1 MTNKKFKKAAMAL
14 ALTACV
20 AAAPLTANAESSEN
34 AVDAQVPAAVDHAGT
49 DTAADAPEA
58 EAPEKK
64 SPPLVTI
71 SSETTEAAAP
81 VENQEGDRA
90 EGMLEDRETEDK
102 KITTD
107 VVYDERDITYN
118 EDGTPKTEDAS
129 GKVVQKEEDKT
140 PEEPGESETPK
151 APEEPGESETPKA
164 PTEISSDET
173 ITDIVGDAGKEI
185 GTATKKETT
194 EQETTITPTGPDSE
208 ELVDSTVN
216 EDGSVTNRYETSH
229 TADKTTTN
237 TTTGTVTA
245 DTKEIFVTDGKGV
258 DLKQELGKD
267 YQEKLKWDT
276 VDGTSFNGYTV
287 GSMEEDGDR
296 QTYTLTKHTE
306 DTDLEMTGE
315 DIAKLIEADY
325 TKTENEDGSYT
336 LTKTIKTAAGE
347 QTVYIKVTGNKASK
361 IVDTVLTV
369 DVKKGEHTET
379 GEVKQDEVKLPNAT
393 DSGLTFKDKDGNDID
408 VDLNELLKNEK
419 TETVNENGDKVIT
432 VKDGNKT
439 YEIVYHETN
448 EYTDAQVKDIGA
460 DKLAD
465 LLNSNPANGTFT
477 VKNGKVCKVVNG
489 EACEIS
495 YDDAT
500 KLLKKVQIS
509 VTMTDA
515 DNQLSKDNGTLEDAK
530 LRAKKDALQKAL
542 AEAIYACTGTT
553 VDPSS
558 LSITDEDVSLPEGVD
573 NVVANRDK
581 LKRTYIYT
589 ASDGKQYTFT
599 YKFAYDDTRNNI
611 TGFGDD
617 VMKVGY
623 FTGGIHVKSEEDV
636 EAADGKTD
644 HKRALIESG
653 IFVSGDATAE
663 TNGAY
668 TTITKDSPLY
678 GLGVDFKTAP
688 KNAVAGSI
696 KSDDTGRIIEY
707 QTTDGKTI
715 KLSYES
721 VEVPDSNLPSYAPV
735 DGKTNINSKSF
746 TRVTWEAWDL
756 GEIRNEEQ
764 ADDQWT
770 ISSGKDESGGLTYTI
785 VDKKNNVTYDDLIRV
800 GSNRFT
806 KTVEKD
812 GVKTTYTIT
821 VEPGNLGEDMTLDK
835 LAERYGVDGTAI
847 TVKDGVA
854 SFTRDGKQYQV
865 GYGSQLKIETV
876 LTTEGTVTTD
886 ADQAELLEK
895 IQQMQ
900 KDLQDGEILDVG
912 GYQVTIST
920 SKDEIIEILHKVGE
934 TTDFTRLTRE
944 ELKALLEKE
953 KAEADA
959 AGKSYTGDMDVSHP
973 EYSNKNLY
981 GKPDTGIFATK
992 KKEYLS
998 YDGNYIQH
1006 LELNATTKADLLK
1019 DADGNVSQTDC
1030 VLVDKKLEYSDD
1042 LDKLIDSQG
1051 TSVVNLQDKIGYD
1064 IPMDRYEYA
1073 RTSFSDGDKLNWNV
1087 RNNHP
1092 TASTYYKVTGTVAY
1106 NQYKPED
1113 GKTKFTQEEAEALLK
1128 KLQEEGYADAS
1139 IVAFYS
1145 TEHSHMQTDENA
1157 TYRIYLNKS
1166 KLTSYGYLSYDSNTC
1181 TNAHNWNQPMYGLSN
1196 RVFNPD
1202 AYCGGYDLGLTGFR
1216 QVDDK
1221 TFVAQGKKTITVSRI
1236 LPATTLTNNH
1246 LTITDSAQKADTG
1259 SGVSGRY
1266 NYTTTVSG
1274 SRVNYSAL
1282 GTATHETWKEA
1293 AQQTTERTGEQGDG
1307 TLSYT
1312 YRSTQDASVD
1322 AESAHKEETVVRHG
1336 TADYEYTYTASKDEV
1351 EITTDSRTETTTPE
1365 TPETPDTPVSPEDP
1379 TTPPVQDATPDAPA
1393 ETPVT
1398 PENPA
1403 DSPVQDAT
1411 PDAAPAAAATATRLP
1426 QTGVNWIAA
1435 LAMSL
1440 SGLTLMAA
1448 GAFTSL
1454 FRKSKH

>member
-20 AAAPLTANAESSEN
+20 AATPLAANAETPEN
-34 AVDAQVPAAVDHAGT
+34 AVPVENKERS
-49 DTAADAPEA
+49 EA
-58 EAPEKK
+58 ETPAQQASK
-64 SPPLVTI
+64 SANT
-71 SSETTEAAAP
+71 AP
-81 VENQEGDRA
+81 VENQEHKNA
-90 EGMLEDRETEDK
+90 EGILEDRETEDK

-107 VVYDERDITYN
+107 VEYTDREFTYN
-118 EDGTPKTEDAS
+118 EDGTVKSEESS
-129 GKVVQKEEDKT
+129 GHIVQKEMDKSTEAASGETAGEGKDSEGSAKT
-140 PEEPGESETPK
+140 PEAGETTEEGKGIEAPDADISEPVK
-151 APEEPGESETPKA
+151 
-164 PTEISSDET
+164 
-173 ITDIVGDAGKEI
+173 DAEGKII
-185 GTATKKETT
+185 GTASKEERT
-194 EQETTITPTGPDSE
+194 EQETTITPTSPDSE
-208 ELVDSTVN
+208 KLVDSTVN
-216 EDGSVTNRYETSH
+216 PDGSVTNRYETSH

-287 GSMEEDGDR
+287 GSMEENGDR

-306 DTDLEMTGE
+306 DTDLKMTGE
-315 DIAKLIEADY
+315 DLAKLLEADY
-325 TKTENEDGSYT
+325 TKTENDDGSYT
-336 LTKTIKTAAGE
+336 LTKSIRTSAGE
-347 QTVYIKVTGNKASK
+347 QTVYITVTGNKATRT
-361 IVDTVLTV
+361 VDTTLKV
-369 DVKKGEHTET
+369 DVKKSEHP
-379 GEVKQDEVKLPNAT
+379 GSAEVKQDDVMLPNKT
-393 DSGLTFKDKDGNDID
+393 DKTLAFTDKNSNTFY
-408 VDLNELLKNEK
+408 VDLDALLQKPDK
-419 TETVNENGDKVIT
+419 TESTNAAGDKVIT
-432 VKDGNKT
+432 VKDGSKT
-439 YEIVYHETN
+439 YEIIYHETN
-448 EYTDAQVKDIGA
+448 EYTDAQVKDLSA
-460 DKLAD
+460 DELAG
-465 LLNSNPANGTFT
+465 LLNSNSANGKFI
-477 VKNGKVCKVVNG
+477 VKDGKVCKVVNG

-558 LSITDEDVSLPEGVD
+558 LPITDEDVSLPEGVE
-573 NVVANRDK
+573 NVSANRDK
-581 LKRTYIYT
+581 LKRTYTYT

-599 YKFAYDDTRNNI
+599 YRFAYDDTRNHI

-617 VMKVGY
+617 VKKVGY

-644 HKRALIESG
+644 HKRTLIESG

-663 TNGAY
+663 TSGAY

-688 KNAVAGSI
+688 HNAVTGSI
-696 KSDDTGRIIEY
+696 KYDDAGRIIEY
-707 QTTDGKTI
+707 QTTNGKTI
-715 KLSYES
+715 KLSYET
-721 VEVPDSNLPSYAPV
+721 VELDDSKLPSYAPV
-735 DGKTNINSKSF
+735 DGKTNITTKSF

-756 GEIRNEEQ
+756 GEIHNEEQ

-770 ISSGKDESGGLTYTI
+770 LSSGKDESGSLTYTI
-785 VDKKNNVTYDDLIRV
+785 VDKKNNVTYDDLVRV
-800 GSNRFT
+800 GSNSYT
-806 KTVEKD
+806 KTVTDEN

-821 VEPGNLGEDMTLDK
+821 VEPGNLGEDMALAK
-835 LAERYGVDGTAI
+835 LAERYGVDRTAI

-854 SFTRDGKQYQV
+854 SFTKDGNQYQV
-865 GYGSQLKIETV
+865 SYGSQLKIETV

-895 IQQMQ
+895 IQQLQ

-1092 TASTYYKVTGTVAY
+1092 TASTYYKVSGTVAY
-1106 NQYKPED
+1106 NQYKPAD
-1113 GKTKFTQEEAEALLK
+1113 GTSDLTKEQAEALLK
-1128 KLQEEGYADAS
+1128 QLQAEGYADAS
-1139 IVAFYS
+1139 IVTFYT
-1145 TEHSHMQTDENA
+1145 TEHEHQQTERNA
-1157 TYRIYLNKS
+1157 SYRIYLNKS
-1166 KLTSYGYLSYDSNTC
+1166 ELISYGYLSYDSNTC
-1181 TNAHNWNQPMYGLSN
+1181 TNAHNWNQAMYGLSN
-1196 RVFNPD
+1196 KYFNSD

-1246 LTITDSAQKADTG
+1246 LTITDSAQKSDTG
-1259 SGVSGRY
+1259 HAVSGRY
-1266 NYTTTVSG
+1266 SYTSTISG
-1274 SRVNYSAL
+1274 SGVNYNTI
-1282 GTATHETWKEA
+1282 GTAAHETWKEA

-1365 TPETPDTPVSPEDP
+1365 TPDTPDTPVSPEDP
-1379 TTPPVQDATPDAPA
+1379 TTPSVQDATPDEAETPVNPENPANPPVQDATPDS
-1393 ETPVT
+1393 TV
-1398 PENPA
+1398 
-1403 DSPVQDAT
+1403 
-1411 PDAAPAAAATATRLP
+1411 AALP
-1426 QTGVNWIAA
+1426 KTGVNWFTA
-1435 LAMSL
+1435 LAMAL
-1440 SGLTLMAA
+1440 SGMALTVA

-1454 FRKSKH
+1454 FAKSKH

>member
-20 AAAPLTANAESSEN
+20 AATPLAANAETPEN
-34 AVDAQVPAAVDHAGT
+34 AVPVENKERS
-49 DTAADAPEA
+49 EA
-58 EAPEKK
+58 ETPAQQA
-64 SPPLVTI
+64 
-71 SSETTEAAAP
+71 SESANTAP
-81 VENQEGDRA
+81 VENQEHENA
-90 EGMLEDRETEDK
+90 EGILEDRETEDK

-107 VVYDERDITYN
+107 VEYTDREFTYN
-118 EDGTPKTEDAS
+118 EDGTVKSEESS
-129 GKVVQKEEDKT
+129 GDIVQKEMDKSTEAASGETAGEGKDSEGSAET
-140 PEEPGESETPK
+140 PEAGETTEEGKGIEAPDADISEPVK
-151 APEEPGESETPKA
+151 
-164 PTEISSDET
+164 
-173 ITDIVGDAGKEI
+173 DAEGKII
-185 GTATKKETT
+185 GTASKEERT
-194 EQETTITPTGPDSE
+194 EQETTITPTSPDSE
-208 ELVDSTVN
+208 KLVDSTVN
-216 EDGSVTNRYETSH
+216 PDGSVTNRYETSH

-287 GSMEEDGDR
+287 GSMEEAGDR

-315 DIAKLIEADY
+315 DLAKLLEADY
-325 TKTENEDGSYT
+325 TKTENDDGSYT
-336 LTKTIKTAAGE
+336 LTKSIRTSAGE
-347 QTVYIKVTGNKASK
+347 QTVYITVTGNKATRT
-361 IVDTVLTV
+361 VDTTLKV
-369 DVKKGEHTET
+369 DVKKSEHT
-379 GEVKQDEVKLPNAT
+379 GSAEVKQDDVMLPNKT
-393 DSGLTFKDKDGNDID
+393 DKTLAFTDKNSNTFH
-408 VDLNELLKNEK
+408 VDLDELLQKPDK
-419 TETVNENGDKVIT
+419 TESTNAAGDKVIT
-432 VKDGNKT
+432 VKDGSKT
-439 YEIVYHETN
+439 YEIIYHETN
-448 EYTDAQVKDIGA
+448 EYTDAQVKDLSA
-460 DKLAD
+460 DELAG
-465 LLNSNPANGTFT
+465 LLNSNSANGEFIA
-477 VKNGKVCKVVNG
+477 KDGKVCKVVNG

-495 YDDAT
+495 YNDAT

-558 LSITDEDVSLPEGVD
+558 LPITDEDVSLPEGVD
-573 NVVANRDK
+573 NVSANKDK
-581 LKRTYIYT
+581 LKRTYTYT

-653 IFVSGDATAE
+653 IFVSGNATTDA
-663 TNGAY
+663 NGAY

-696 KSDDTGRIIEY
+696 KYDDTGRIIEY

-756 GEIRNEEQ
+756 GEIRNKEQ

-800 GSNRFT
+800 GSNSYT
-806 KTVEKD
+806 KTVTDEN
-812 GVKTTYTIT
+812 GVKTTYTVT
-821 VEPGNLGEDMTLDK
+821 VEPGSLSESRALTE
-835 LAERYGVDGTAI
+835 LAERYGVDAAAI

-1092 TASTYYKVTGTVAY
+1092 TASTYYKVSGTVAY
-1106 NQYKPED
+1106 NQYKPAD
-1113 GKTKFTQEEAEALLK
+1113 GTSDLTKEQAEALLK
-1128 KLQEEGYADAS
+1128 QLQAEGYADAS
-1139 IVAFYS
+1139 IVTFYT
-1145 TEHSHMQTDENA
+1145 TEHEHQQTERNA
-1157 TYRIYLNKS
+1157 SYRIYLNKS
-1166 KLTSYGYLSYDSNTC
+1166 ELISYGYLSYDSNTC
-1181 TNAHNWNQPMYGLSN
+1181 TNAHNWNQAMYGLSN
-1196 RVFNPD
+1196 KYFNPD

-1216 QVDDK
+1216 QVEDG

-1351 EITTDSRTETTTPE
+1351 EITTDSRTEAT
-1365 TPETPDTPVSPEDP
+1365 TPETPDTPDTPVGPEDP
-1379 TTPPVQDATPDAPA
+1379 TTPSVQDATPDDAETPVNPENPTNPPVQDATPDS
-1393 ETPVT
+1393 TV
-1398 PENPA
+1398 
-1403 DSPVQDAT
+1403 
-1411 PDAAPAAAATATRLP
+1411 AALP
-1426 QTGVNWIAA
+1426 KTGVNWFTA
-1435 LAMSL
+1435 LAMAL
-1440 SGLTLMAA
+1440 SGMALMAA

-1454 FRKSKH
+1454 FAKSKH

>member
-20 AAAPLTANAESSEN
+20 AATPLAANAETPEN
-34 AVDAQVPAAVDHAGT
+34 AVPVENKERS
-49 DTAADAPEA
+49 EA
-58 EAPEKK
+58 ETPAQQA
-64 SPPLVTI
+64 
-71 SSETTEAAAP
+71 SESANTAP
-81 VENQEGDRA
+81 VENQEHENA
-90 EGMLEDRETEDK
+90 EGILEDRETEDK

-107 VVYDERDITYN
+107 VEYTDREFTYN
-118 EDGTPKTEDAS
+118 EDGTVKSEESS
-129 GKVVQKEEDKT
+129 GDIVQKEMDKSTEAASGETAGEGKDSEGSAET
-140 PEEPGESETPK
+140 PEAGETTEEGKGIEAPDADISEPVK
-151 APEEPGESETPKA
+151 
-164 PTEISSDET
+164 
-173 ITDIVGDAGKEI
+173 DAEGKII
-185 GTATKKETT
+185 GTASKEERT
-194 EQETTITPTGPDSE
+194 EQETTITPTSPDSE
-208 ELVDSTVN
+208 KLVDSTVN
-216 EDGSVTNRYETSH
+216 PDGSVTNRYETSH

-287 GSMEEDGDR
+287 GSMEEAGDR

-315 DIAKLIEADY
+315 DLAKLLEADY
-325 TKTENEDGSYT
+325 TKTENDDGSYT
-336 LTKTIKTAAGE
+336 LTKSIRTSAGE
-347 QTVYIKVTGNKASK
+347 QTVYITVTGNKATRT
-361 IVDTVLTV
+361 VDTTLKV
-369 DVKKGEHTET
+369 DVKKSEHT
-379 GEVKQDEVKLPNAT
+379 GSAEVKQDDVMLPNKT
-393 DSGLTFKDKDGNDID
+393 DKTLAFTDKNSNTFH
-408 VDLNELLKNEK
+408 VDLDELLQKPDK
-419 TETVNENGDKVIT
+419 TESTNAAGDKVIT
-432 VKDGNKT
+432 VKDGSKT
-439 YEIVYHETN
+439 YEIIYHETN
-448 EYTDAQVKDIGA
+448 EYTDAQVKDLSA
-460 DKLAD
+460 DELAG
-465 LLNSNPANGTFT
+465 LLNSNSANGEFIA
-477 VKNGKVCKVVNG
+477 KDGKVCKVVNG
-489 EACEIS
+489 ETCEIS
-495 YDDAT
+495 YNDAT

-558 LSITDEDVSLPEGVD
+558 LPITDEDVSLPEGVD
-573 NVVANRDK
+573 NVSANKDK
-581 LKRTYIYT
+581 LKRTYTYT

-653 IFVSGDATAE
+653 IFVSGDATTDA
-663 TNGAY
+663 NGAY

-696 KSDDTGRIIEY
+696 KYDDTGRIIEY
-707 QTTDGKTI
+707 QTTNGKTI

-756 GEIRNEEQ
+756 GEIHNEEQ

-770 ISSGKDESGGLTYTI
+770 LSSDKDESGSLTYTI
-785 VDKKNNVTYDDLIRV
+785 VDKKNNVTYDDLVRV
-800 GSNRFT
+800 GSNSYT
-806 KTVEKD
+806 KTVTDEN

-821 VEPGNLGEDMTLDK
+821 VEPGNLGEDMALAK
-835 LAERYGVDGTAI
+835 LAERYGVDRTAI

-854 SFTRDGKQYQV
+854 SFTKDGKQYQV

-886 ADQAELLEK
+886 ADQVELLEK

-1092 TASTYYKVTGTVAY
+1092 TASTYYKVSGTVAY
-1106 NQYKPED
+1106 NQYKPAD
-1113 GKTKFTQEEAEALLK
+1113 GTSDLTKEQAEALLK
-1128 KLQEEGYADAS
+1128 QLQAEGYADAS
-1139 IVAFYS
+1139 IVTFYT
-1145 TEHSHMQTDENA
+1145 TEHEHQQTERNA
-1157 TYRIYLNKS
+1157 SYRIYLNKS
-1166 KLTSYGYLSYDSNTC
+1166 ELISYGYLSYDSNTC
-1181 TNAHNWNQPMYGLSN
+1181 TNAHNWNQAMYGLSN
-1196 RVFNPD
+1196 KYFNPD

-1216 QVDDK
+1216 QVEDG

-1322 AESAHKEETVVRHG
+1322 AESAHKEETIVRHG

-1365 TPETPDTPVSPEDP
+1365 TPDTPDTPDTPVSPEDP
-1379 TTPPVQDATPDAPA
+1379 TTPPVQDATPDEV
-1393 ETPVT
+1393 ETPVN
-1398 PENPA
+1398 PENP
-1403 DSPVQDAT
+1403 SNPPVQDAT
-1411 PDAAPAAAATATRLP
+1411 PDSTVAALP
-1426 QTGVNWIAA
+1426 KTGVNWFTA
-1435 LAMSL
+1435 LAMAL
-1440 SGLTLMAA
+1440 SGMALTVA

-1454 FRKSKH
+1454 FAKSKH

>member
-20 AAAPLTANAESSEN
+20 AATPLAANAETPEN
-34 AVDAQVPAAVDHAGT
+34 AVPVENKERS
-49 DTAADAPEA
+49 EA
-58 EAPEKK
+58 ETPAQQA
-64 SPPLVTI
+64 
-71 SSETTEAAAP
+71 SESANTAP
-81 VENQEGDRA
+81 VENQEHENA
-90 EGMLEDRETEDK
+90 EGILEDRETEDK

-107 VVYDERDITYN
+107 VEYTDREFTYN
-118 EDGTPKTEDAS
+118 EDGTVKSEESS
-129 GKVVQKEEDKT
+129 GDIVQKEMDKST
-140 PEEPGESETPK
+140 EAASGETTEEGKGIEAPDADISEPVK
-151 APEEPGESETPKA
+151 
-164 PTEISSDET
+164 
-173 ITDIVGDAGKEI
+173 DAEGKII
-185 GTATKKETT
+185 GTASKEERT
-194 EQETTITPTGPDSE
+194 EQETTITPTSPDSE
-208 ELVDSTVN
+208 KLVDSTVN
-216 EDGSVTNRYETSH
+216 PDGSVTNRYETSH

-245 DTKEIFVTDGKGV
+245 DTKEIFVTDGKEV
-258 DLKQELGKD
+258 DLKQELGED

-296 QTYTLTKHTE
+296 QTYTLTKHTK

-315 DIAKLIEADY
+315 DLAKLLEADY
-325 TKTENEDGSYT
+325 TKTENDDGSYT
-336 LTKTIKTAAGE
+336 LTKSIRTSAGE
-347 QTVYIKVTGNKASK
+347 QTVYITVTGNKATRT
-361 IVDTVLTV
+361 VDTTLKV
-369 DVKKGEHTET
+369 DVKKSEHSGTAD
-379 GEVKQDEVKLPNAT
+379 VKQDDVTLPNKT
-393 DSGLTFKDKDGNDID
+393 DKTLTFTDKDNNTFS
-408 VDLNELLKNEK
+408 VDLDELLQKQDK
-419 TETVNENGDKVIT
+419 TESTNATGDKVIT
-432 VKDGNKT
+432 VKDGSKT
-439 YEIVYHETN
+439 YEIVYHETS
-448 EYTDAQVKDIGA
+448 EYADAQVKDMSA
-460 DKLAD
+460 DELAK
-465 LLNSNPANGTFT
+465 LLNSNPGNGTFT
-477 VKNGKVCKVVNG
+477 VKDGKVCKVVNG

-495 YDDAT
+495 YNDASQ
-500 KLLKKVQIS
+500 LLKKVQIS

-515 DNQLSKDNGTLEDAK
+515 DNQLSKDNGTLEDAE
-530 LRAKKDALQKAL
+530 LRAKKAALQKAL
-542 AEAIYACTGTT
+542 ADAIEACTGTK
-553 VDPSS
+553 VDPAS
-558 LSITDEDVSLPEGVD
+558 LTLTDEDVSFPKE
-573 NVVANRDK
+573 NISANKDV
-581 LKRTYIYT
+581 LNRTYVYT
-589 ASDGKQYTFT
+589 ASDGKKYTFT
-599 YKFAYDDTRNNI
+599 YNFVYNDKPSSVSGAGYK
-611 TGFGDD
+611 GA
-617 VMKVGY
+617 GY
-623 FTGGIHVKSEEDV
+623 FMDGIHVGTEEIVAD
-636 EAADGKTD
+636 ADGKTD
-644 HKRALIESG
+644 HKSTLIESG
-653 IFVSGDATAE
+653 VFVSGNATTDA
-663 TNGAY
+663 NGAY

-696 KSDDTGRIIEY
+696 KYDDTGRIIEY

-756 GEIRNEEQ
+756 GEIHNEEQ

-770 ISSGKDESGGLTYTI
+770 LSSSKDESGSLTYTI
-785 VDKKNNVTYDDLIRV
+785 VDKKNNVTYDNLVRV
-800 GSNRFT
+800 GSNSYT
-806 KTVEKD
+806 KTVTDEN
-812 GVKTTYTIT
+812 GVKTTYTVT
-821 VEPGNLGEDMTLDK
+821 VEPGSLSESRALTE

-854 SFTRDGKQYQV
+854 SFTKDGKQYQV
-865 GYGSQLKIETV
+865 SYGSQLKIETV

-900 KDLQDGEILDVG
+900 NDLQDGEILDVG

-920 SKDEIIEILHKVGE
+920 SKEEIIEILHKVGE

-953 KAEADA
+953 KSEADA

-1006 LELNATTKADLLK
+1006 LELNATTKADLLR

-1092 TASTYYKVTGTVAY
+1092 TASTYYKVSGTVAY
-1106 NQYKPED
+1106 NQYKLED
-1113 GKTKFTQEEAEALLK
+1113 STSELTKEQAEALLK
-1128 KLQEEGYADAS
+1128 KLQAEGYADAS
-1139 IVAFYS
+1139 IVTFYT
-1145 TEHSHMQTDENA
+1145 TEHEHQQTSANA
-1157 TYRIYLNKS
+1157 SYRIYLNKS
-1166 KLTSYGYLSYDSNTC
+1166 ELVSYGYLSYDSNTC
-1181 TNAHNWNQPMYGLSN
+1181 VNAHNWNQEMYGLKN
-1196 RVFNPD
+1196 KVFNPD

-1365 TPETPDTPVSPEDP
+1365 TPDTPDTPASPEGP
-1379 TTPPVQDATPDAPA
+1379 TTPPVQDATPDDA

-1403 DSPVQDAT
+1403 NPSVQDAT
-1411 PDAAPAAAATATRLP
+1411 PDTVAALP
-1426 QTGVNWIAA
+1426 KTGVNWTAA
-1435 LAMSL
+1435 LAMAL
-1440 SGLTLMAA
+1440 SGMALTVA

-1454 FRKSKH
+1454 FAKSKH

>member
-20 AAAPLTANAESSEN
+20 AATPLAANAETPEN
-34 AVDAQVPAAVDHAGT
+34 AVPVENKERS
-49 DTAADAPEA
+49 EA
-58 EAPEKK
+58 ETPAQQA
-64 SPPLVTI
+64 
-71 SSETTEAAAP
+71 SESANTAP
-81 VENQEGDRA
+81 VENQEHENA
-90 EGMLEDRETEDK
+90 EGILEDRETEDK

-107 VVYDERDITYN
+107 VEYTDREFTYN
-118 EDGTPKTEDAS
+118 EDGTVKSEESS
-129 GKVVQKEEDKT
+129 GAIVQKEMDKSTEAASGETAGEGKDSEGSAET
-140 PEEPGESETPK
+140 PEAGETTEEGKGIK
-151 APEEPGESETPKA
+151 APDADISEPVK
-164 PTEISSDET
+164 
-173 ITDIVGDAGKEI
+173 DAEGKII
-185 GTATKKETT
+185 GTASKEERT
-194 EQETTITPTGPDSE
+194 EQETTITPTSPDSE
-208 ELVDSTVN
+208 KLVDSTVN
-216 EDGSVTNRYETSH
+216 PDGSVTNRYETSH

-245 DTKEIFVTDGKGV
+245 DTKEIFVTDGKEV

-267 YQEKLKWDT
+267 YREKLKWDT

-315 DIAKLIEADY
+315 DLAKLLEADY
-325 TKTENEDGSYT
+325 TKTENDDGSYT
-336 LTKTIKTAAGE
+336 LTKSIRTSAGE
-347 QTVYIKVTGNKASK
+347 QTVYITVTGNKATRT
-361 IVDTVLTV
+361 VDTTLKV
-369 DVKKGEHTET
+369 DVKKSEHSGTAD
-379 GEVKQDEVKLPNAT
+379 VKQDDVTLPNKT
-393 DSGLTFKDKDGNDID
+393 DKTLTFTDKDNNTFS
-408 VDLNELLKNEK
+408 VDLDELLQKQDK
-419 TETVNENGDKVIT
+419 TESTNAAGDKVIT
-432 VKDGNKT
+432 VKDGSKT
-439 YEIVYHETN
+439 YEIVYHETS
-448 EYTDAQVKDIGA
+448 EYADAQVKDLSA
-460 DKLAD
+460 DELAG
-465 LLNSNPANGTFT
+465 LLNSNSANGEFI
-477 VKNGKVCKVVNG
+477 VKDGKVCKVVNG

-500 KLLKKVQIS
+500 QLLKKVQIS

-515 DNQLSKDNGTLEDAK
+515 DNQLSKDNGTLEDAE
-530 LRAKKDALQKAL
+530 LRAKKAALQKAL
-542 AEAIYACTGTT
+542 AEAIEACTGTK
-553 VDPSS
+553 VDPAS
-558 LSITDEDVSLPEGVD
+558 LTLTDEDVSFPKE
-573 NVVANRDK
+573 NISANKDV
-581 LKRTYIYT
+581 LNRTYVYT
-589 ASDGKQYTFT
+589 ASDGKKYTFT
-599 YKFAYDDTRNNI
+599 YNFVYNDKPSSVSGAGYK
-611 TGFGDD
+611 GA
-617 VMKVGY
+617 GY
-623 FTGGIHVKSEEDV
+623 FMDGIHVGTEEIVAD
-636 EAADGKTD
+636 ADGKTD
-644 HKRALIESG
+644 HKSTLIESG
-653 IFVSGDATAE
+653 VFVSGNATTDA
-663 TNGAY
+663 NGAY

-696 KSDDTGRIIEY
+696 KYDDTGRIIEY

-721 VEVPDSNLPSYAPV
+721 VKVPDSNLPSYAPV
-735 DGKTNINSKSF
+735 DGKTNINSQSF

-800 GSNRFT
+800 GSNSYT
-806 KTVEKD
+806 KTVTDEN

-821 VEPGNLGEDMTLDK
+821 VEPGNLDEDMTLAK

-900 KDLQDGEILDVG
+900 KDLLDGEILDVG

-953 KAEADA
+953 KSEADA

-1092 TASTYYKVTGTVAY
+1092 TASTYYKVSGTVAY
-1106 NQYKPED
+1106 NQYKLED
-1113 GKTKFTQEEAEALLK
+1113 GTSKLTKEQAEALLK
-1128 KLQEEGYADAS
+1128 KLQAEGYADAS
-1139 IVAFYS
+1139 IVTFYT
-1145 TEHSHMQTDENA
+1145 TEHEHQQTEKNA
-1157 TYRIYLNKS
+1157 SYRIYLNKS
-1166 KLTSYGYLSYDSNTC
+1166 ELISYGYLSYDSNTC
-1181 TNAHNWNQPMYGLSN
+1181 TNAHNWNQAMYGLSN
-1196 RVFNPD
+1196 QYFNPD

-1216 QVDDK
+1216 QVEDG

-1259 SGVSGRY
+1259 SEVSGRY

-1365 TPETPDTPVSPEDP
+1365 TPETPDTPASPEGP
-1379 TTPPVQDATPDAPA
+1379 TTPPVQDATPDDA

-1403 DSPVQDAT
+1403 NPSVQDAT
-1411 PDAAPAAAATATRLP
+1411 PDTVAALP
-1426 QTGVNWIAA
+1426 KTGVNWTAA
-1435 LAMSL
+1435 LAMAL
-1440 SGLTLMAA
+1440 SGMALTVA

-1454 FRKSKH
+1454 FAKSKH

>member
-20 AAAPLTANAESSEN
+20 AAAPLTANAESPEN

-81 VENQEGDRA
+81 VENQEGDQA

-102 KITTD
+102 KSTTD

-151 APEEPGESETPKA
+151 AP
-164 PTEISSDET
+164 TEISSDDT
-173 ITDIVGDAGKEI
+173 TTSIVDDSGKEI

-208 ELVDSTVN
+208 KLVDSTVN
-216 EDGSVTNRYETSH
+216 PDGSVTNRYETSH
-229 TADKTTTN
+229 TAEKTTTN
-237 TTTGTVTA
+237 KTTGEATA
-245 DTKEIFVTDGKGV
+245 DTKETTTTEGSEV
-258 DLKQELGKD
+258 DLVKELGDD
-267 YQEKLKWDT
+267 YQDALKW
-276 VDGTSFNGYTV
+276 GTEIGKDINGYKV
-287 GSMEEDGDR
+287 SDVAVLENDK
-296 QTYTLTKHTE
+296 TYTLKKHTE
-306 DTDLEMTGE
+306 DDNLELTGE

-393 DSGLTFKDKDGNDID
+393 DSGLTFKDKNGNDID
-408 VDLNELLKNEK
+408 VDLNELLKKEK

-448 EYTDAQVKDIGA
+448 EYTDAQVKDMGA
-460 DKLAD
+460 DNLAD

-489 EACEIS
+489 EVCEIS
-495 YDDAT
+495 YNDAT

-558 LSITDEDVSLPEGVD
+558 LNITDEDVSLPEGVD

-617 VMKVGY
+617 VMKAGY
-623 FTGGIHVKSEEDV
+623 FTGGIHVKPEEDV

-644 HKRALIESG
+644 HKRTLIESG

-663 TNGAY
+663 TSGAY

-696 KSDDTGRIIEY
+696 KYDDTGRIIEY
-707 QTTDGKTI
+707 QTTNGKTI

-800 GSNRFT
+800 GSNSYT
-806 KTVEKD
+806 KTVTDEN
-812 GVKTTYTIT
+812 GVKTTYTVT
-821 VEPGNLGEDMTLDK
+821 VEPGSLSESRALTE
-835 LAERYGVDGTAI
+835 LAERYDVDAAAI

-1092 TASTYYKVTGTVAY
+1092 TASTYYKVSGTVAY
-1106 NQYKPED
+1106 NQYKPAD
-1113 GKTKFTQEEAEALLK
+1113 GTSDLTKEQAEALLK
-1128 KLQEEGYADAS
+1128 QLQAEGYADAS
-1139 IVAFYS
+1139 IVTFYT
-1145 TEHSHMQTDENA
+1145 TEHEHSQTEKNA
-1157 TYRIYLNKS
+1157 SYRIYLNKS
-1166 KLTSYGYLSYDSNTC
+1166 ELISYGYLSYDSNTC
-1181 TNAHNWNQPMYGLSN
+1181 TNAHNWNQAMYGLSN
-1196 RVFNPD
+1196 KYFNSD

-1216 QVDDK
+1216 QVEDG

-1365 TPETPDTPVSPEDP
+1365 TPDTPDTPVSPVSPEGP

-1403 DSPVQDAT
+1403 NPPVQDAA
-1411 PDAAPAAAATATRLP
+1411 PDAPASTVSTLP
-1426 QTGVNWIAA
+1426 KTGVNWIAA
-1435 LAMSL
+1435 LAMGL

-1454 FRKSKH
+1454 FRKSKR

>member
-20 AAAPLTANAESSEN
+20 AAAPLTANAESPEN

-81 VENQEGDRA
+81 VENQEGDQA

-102 KITTD
+102 KSTTD

-151 APEEPGESETPKA
+151 AP
-164 PTEISSDET
+164 TEISSDDT
-173 ITDIVGDAGKEI
+173 TTSIVDDSGKEI

-208 ELVDSTVN
+208 KLVDSTVN
-216 EDGSVTNRYETSH
+216 PDGSVTNRYETSH
-229 TADKTTTN
+229 TAEKTTTN
-237 TTTGTVTA
+237 KTTGEATA
-245 DTKEIFVTDGKGV
+245 DTKETTTTEGSEV
-258 DLKQELGKD
+258 DLVKELGDD
-267 YQEKLKWDT
+267 YQDALKW
-276 VDGTSFNGYTV
+276 GTEIGKDINGYKV
-287 GSMEEDGDR
+287 SDVAVLENDK
-296 QTYTLTKHTE
+296 TYTLKKHTE
-306 DTDLEMTGE
+306 DDNLELTGE

-393 DSGLTFKDKDGNDID
+393 DSGLTFKDKNGNDID
-408 VDLNELLKNEK
+408 VDLNELLKKEK

-448 EYTDAQVKDIGA
+448 EYTDAQVKDMGA
-460 DKLAD
+460 DNLAD

-489 EACEIS
+489 EVCEIS
-495 YDDAT
+495 YNDAT

-558 LSITDEDVSLPEGVD
+558 LPITDEDVSLPEGVD

-581 LKRTYIYT
+581 LKRTYTYT

-617 VMKVGY
+617 VMKAGY
-623 FTGGIHVKSEEDV
+623 FTGGIHVKPEEDV

-644 HKRALIESG
+644 HKRTLIESG

-663 TNGAY
+663 TSGAY

-688 KNAVAGSI
+688 HNAVTGSI
-696 KSDDTGRIIEY
+696 KYDDAGRIIEY
-707 QTTDGKTI
+707 QTTNGKTI

-800 GSNRFT
+800 GSNSYT
-806 KTVEKD
+806 KTVTDEN

-821 VEPGNLGEDMTLDK
+821 VEPGNLDEDMTLAK
-835 LAERYGVDGTAI
+835 LAERYDVDGTAI

-854 SFTRDGKQYQV
+854 SFTKDGKQYQV

-1092 TASTYYKVTGTVAY
+1092 TASTYYKVSGTVAY
-1106 NQYKPED
+1106 NQYKPAD
-1113 GKTKFTQEEAEALLK
+1113 GTSDLTKEQAEALLK
-1128 KLQEEGYADAS
+1128 QLQAEGYADAS
-1139 IVAFYS
+1139 IVTFYT
-1145 TEHSHMQTDENA
+1145 TEHEHSQTEKNA
-1157 TYRIYLNKS
+1157 SYRIYLNKS
-1166 KLTSYGYLSYDSNTC
+1166 ELISYGYLSYDSNTC
-1181 TNAHNWNQPMYGLSN
+1181 VNAHNWNQEMYGLSN
-1196 RVFNPD
+1196 KYFNSD

-1246 LTITDSAQKADTG
+1246 LTITDSAQKAATG

-1293 AQQTTERTGEQGDG
+1293 AQQTTERTGEQVDG
-1307 TLSYT
+1307 TLDYT
-1312 YRSTQDASVD
+1312 YRTEQDATVD
-1322 AESAHKEETVVRHG
+1322 ADSAHMEETVQRHG
-1336 TADYEYTYTASKDEV
+1336 EVTYEYTYTSSREEVDIKTDE
-1351 EITTDSRTETTTPE
+1351 RTETITPD
-1365 TPETPDTPVSPEDP
+1365 TPDTPVTPEDP
-1379 TTPPVQDATPDAPA
+1379 TNPPVQDATPDAPA

-1403 DSPVQDAT
+1403 NPSVQDAT
-1411 PDAAPAAAATATRLP
+1411 PDSTVAALP
-1426 QTGVNWIAA
+1426 KTGVNWIAA
-1435 LAMSL
+1435 LAMGL

-1454 FRKSKH
+1454 FRKSKR

>member
-20 AAAPLTANAESSEN
+20 AATPLAANAETPEN
-34 AVDAQVPAAVDHAGT
+34 AVPVENKERS
-49 DTAADAPEA
+49 EA
-58 EAPEKK
+58 ETPAQQA
-64 SPPLVTI
+64 
-71 SSETTEAAAP
+71 SESANTAP
-81 VENQEGDRA
+81 VENQEHKNA
-90 EGMLEDRETEDK
+90 EGILEDRETEDK

-107 VVYDERDITYN
+107 VEYTDREFTYN
-118 EDGTPKTEDAS
+118 EDGTVKSEESS
-129 GKVVQKEEDKT
+129 GHIVQKEMDKSTEAASGETAGEGKDSEGSAET
-140 PEEPGESETPK
+140 PEAGETTEEGKGIEAPDADISEPVK
-151 APEEPGESETPKA
+151 
-164 PTEISSDET
+164 
-173 ITDIVGDAGKEI
+173 DAEGKVI
-185 GTATKKETT
+185 GTASKEEHTD
-194 EQETTITPTGPDSE
+194 QETTITPTSPDSE
-208 ELVDSTVN
+208 KLVDSTVN
-216 EDGSVTNRYETSH
+216 PDGSVTNRYETSH

-245 DTKEIFVTDGKGV
+245 DTKEIFLTDGKEV

-306 DTDLEMTGE
+306 DTNLEMTGE
-315 DIAKLIEADY
+315 DLAKLLEADY
-325 TKTENEDGSYT
+325 TKTENDDGSYT
-336 LTKTIKTAAGE
+336 LTKSIRTSAGE
-347 QTVYIKVTGNKASK
+347 QTVYITVTGNKATRT
-361 IVDTVLTV
+361 VDTTLKV
-369 DVKKGEHTET
+369 DVKKSEHT
-379 GEVKQDEVKLPNAT
+379 GSAEVKQDDVMLPNKT
-393 DSGLTFKDKDGNDID
+393 DKTLTFTDKDNNTFS
-408 VDLNELLKNEK
+408 VDLDELLQKQDK
-419 TETVNENGDKVIT
+419 TESTNAAGDKVIT
-432 VKDGNKT
+432 VKDGSKT
-439 YEIVYHETN
+439 YEIVYHETS
-448 EYTDAQVKDIGA
+448 EYADAQVKDMSA
-460 DKLAD
+460 DELAK
-465 LLNSNPANGTFT
+465 LLNSNPGNGTFT
-477 VKNGKVCKVVNG
+477 VKDGKVCKVVNG

-495 YDDAT
+495 YDDASQ
-500 KLLKKVQIS
+500 LLKKVQIS

-515 DNQLSKDNGTLEDAK
+515 DNQLSKDNGTLEDAE
-530 LRAKKDALQKAL
+530 LRAKKAALQKAL
-542 AEAIYACTGTT
+542 ADAIEACTGTK
-553 VDPSS
+553 VDPAS
-558 LSITDEDVSLPEGVD
+558 LTLTDEDVSFPKE
-573 NVVANRDK
+573 NISANKDV
-581 LKRTYIYT
+581 LNRTYVYT
-589 ASDGKQYTFT
+589 ASDGKKYTFT
-599 YKFAYDDTRNNI
+599 YNFVYNDKPSSVSGAGYK
-611 TGFGDD
+611 GA
-617 VMKVGY
+617 GY
-623 FTGGIHVKSEEDV
+623 FMDGIHVGTEEIVAD
-636 EAADGKTD
+636 ADGKTD
-644 HKRALIESG
+644 HKSTLIESG
-653 IFVSGDATAE
+653 VFVSGNATTDA
-663 TNGAY
+663 NGAY

-696 KSDDTGRIIEY
+696 KYDDTGRIIEY

-735 DGKTNINSKSF
+735 DGKTNINSQSF

-770 ISSGKDESGGLTYTI
+770 ISSGKDESDSLTYTI

-800 GSNRFT
+800 GSNSYT
-806 KTVEKD
+806 KTVTDEN
-812 GVKTTYTIT
+812 GVKTTYTVT
-821 VEPGNLGEDMTLDK
+821 VEPGSLSESRALTE
-835 LAERYGVDGTAI
+835 LAERYGVDAAAI

-1092 TASTYYKVTGTVAY
+1092 TASTYYKVSGTVAY
-1106 NQYKPED
+1106 NQYKLAD
-1113 GKTKFTQEEAEALLK
+1113 GTPDLTKEQAEALLK
-1128 KLQEEGYADAS
+1128 KLQAEGYADAS
-1139 IVAFYS
+1139 IVTFYT
-1145 TEHSHMQTDENA
+1145 TEHEHQQTSANA
-1157 TYRIYLNKS
+1157 SYRIYLNKS
-1166 KLTSYGYLSYDSNTC
+1166 ELVSYGYLSYDSNTC
-1181 TNAHNWNQPMYGLSN
+1181 VNAHNWNQAMYGLSKN
-1196 RVFNPD
+1196 KYFNSD

-1216 QVDDK
+1216 QVEDG

-1293 AQQTTERTGEQGDG
+1293 AQQTTERTGEQVDG

-1365 TPETPDTPVSPEDP
+1365 TPETPDTPVSPEGP
-1379 TTPPVQDATPDAPA
+1379 TTPPVQDATPDDA
-1393 ETPVT
+1393 ETPVN
-1398 PENPA
+1398 PENPTNP
-1403 DSPVQDAT
+1403 PVQDAT
-1411 PDAAPAAAATATRLP
+1411 PDSTVAALP
-1426 QTGVNWIAA
+1426 KTGVNWFTA
-1435 LAMSL
+1435 LAMAL
-1440 SGLTLMAA
+1440 SGMALTVA

-1454 FRKSKH
+1454 FAKSKH

>member
-20 AAAPLTANAESSEN
+20 AAVPLTANAESPEN

-81 VENQEGDRA
+81 VENQEGDQA

-102 KITTD
+102 KSTTD

-151 APEEPGESETPKA
+151 AP
-164 PTEISSDET
+164 TEISSDDT
-173 ITDIVGDAGKEI
+173 TTSIVDDSGKEI

-208 ELVDSTVN
+208 KLVDSTVN
-216 EDGSVTNRYETSH
+216 PDGSVTNRYETSH

-245 DTKEIFVTDGKGV
+245 DTKEIFLTDGKEV

-315 DIAKLIEADY
+315 DLAKLIEADY

-393 DSGLTFKDKDGNDID
+393 DSGLTFKDKNGNDID
-408 VDLNELLKNEK
+408 VDLNELLKKEK

-448 EYTDAQVKDIGA
+448 EYTDAQVKDMGA
-460 DKLAD
+460 DNLAD

-489 EACEIS
+489 EVCEIS
-495 YDDAT
+495 YNDAT

-558 LSITDEDVSLPEGVD
+558 LPITDEDVSLPEGVD

-581 LKRTYIYT
+581 LKRTYTYT

-617 VMKVGY
+617 VMKAGY
-623 FTGGIHVKSEEDV
+623 FTGGIHVKPEEDV

-644 HKRALIESG
+644 HKRTLIESG

-663 TNGAY
+663 TSGAY

-688 KNAVAGSI
+688 HNAVTGSI
-696 KSDDTGRIIEY
+696 KYDDAGRIIEY

-800 GSNRFT
+800 GSNSYT
-806 KTVEKD
+806 KTVTDEN

-821 VEPGNLGEDMTLDK
+821 VEPGNLDEDMTLAK
-835 LAERYGVDGTAI
+835 LAERYDVDGTAI

-854 SFTRDGKQYQV
+854 SFTKDGKQYQV

-1092 TASTYYKVTGTVAY
+1092 TASTYYKVSGTVAY
-1106 NQYKPED
+1106 NQYKPAD
-1113 GKTKFTQEEAEALLK
+1113 GTSDLTKEQAEALLK
-1128 KLQEEGYADAS
+1128 QLQAEGYADAS
-1139 IVAFYS
+1139 IVTFYT
-1145 TEHSHMQTDENA
+1145 TEHEHSQTEKNA
-1157 TYRIYLNKS
+1157 SYRIYLNKS
-1166 KLTSYGYLSYDSNTC
+1166 ELISYGYLSYDSNTC
-1181 TNAHNWNQPMYGLSN
+1181 VNAHNWNQEMYGLSN
-1196 RVFNPD
+1196 KYFNSD

-1246 LTITDSAQKADTG
+1246 LTITDSAQKAATG

-1293 AQQTTERTGEQGDG
+1293 AQQTTERTGEQVDG
-1307 TLSYT
+1307 TLDYT
-1312 YRSTQDASVD
+1312 YRTEQDATVD
-1322 AESAHKEETVVRHG
+1322 ADSAHMEETVQRHG
-1336 TADYEYTYTASKDEV
+1336 EVTYEYTYTSSREEVDIKTDE
-1351 EITTDSRTETTTPE
+1351 RTETITPD
-1365 TPETPDTPVSPEDP
+1365 TPDTPVTPEDP
-1379 TTPPVQDATPDAPA
+1379 TNPPVQDATPDAPA

-1403 DSPVQDAT
+1403 NPPVQDAA
-1411 PDAAPAAAATATRLP
+1411 PDAPTSTVSTLP
-1426 QTGVNWIAA
+1426 KTGVNWIAA
-1435 LAMSL
+1435 LVMGL

>member
-20 AAAPLTANAESSEN
+20 AVTPLAANAETPEN
-34 AVDAQVPAAVDHAGT
+34 AVPVENKERS
-49 DTAADAPEA
+49 EA
-58 EAPEKK
+58 ETPTQQA
-64 SPPLVTI
+64 
-71 SSETTEAAAP
+71 SESANTAP
-81 VENQEGDRA
+81 VENQEHENA
-90 EGMLEDRETEDK
+90 EGILEDRETEDK

-107 VVYDERDITYN
+107 VEYTDREFTYN
-118 EDGTPKTEDAS
+118 EDGTVKSEESS
-129 GKVVQKEEDKT
+129 GPIVQKEMDKSTEAASGETAGEGKDSEGSAKT
-140 PEEPGESETPK
+140 PEAGETTEEGKGIEAPDADISEPVK
-151 APEEPGESETPKA
+151 
-164 PTEISSDET
+164 
-173 ITDIVGDAGKEI
+173 DAEGKVI
-185 GTATKKETT
+185 GTASKEEHTD
-194 EQETTITPTGPDSE
+194 QETSITPTSPDSE
-208 ELVDSTVN
+208 KLVDSTVN
-216 EDGSVTNRYETSH
+216 PDGSVTNRYETSH
-229 TADKTTTN
+229 TADKTITN

-245 DTKEIFVTDGKGV
+245 DTNETFVTDGKEV
-258 DLKQELGKD
+258 DLKQELGED

-287 GSMEEDGDR
+287 GSMEENGDR

-315 DIAKLIEADY
+315 DLAKLLEADY
-325 TKTENEDGSYT
+325 TKTENDDGSYT
-336 LTKTIKTAAGE
+336 LTKSIRTSAGE
-347 QTVYIKVTGNKASK
+347 QTVYITVTGNKATRT
-361 IVDTVLTV
+361 VDTTLKV
-369 DVKKGEHTET
+369 DVKKSEHT
-379 GEVKQDEVKLPNAT
+379 GSAEVKQDDVMLPNKT
-393 DSGLTFKDKDGNDID
+393 DKTLTFTDKNSNTFH
-408 VDLNELLKNEK
+408 VDLDELLQKPDK
-419 TETVNENGDKVIT
+419 TESTNAAGDKVIT
-432 VKDGNKT
+432 VKDGSKT
-439 YEIVYHETN
+439 YEIIYHETN
-448 EYTDAQVKDIGA
+448 EYTDAQVKDLSA
-460 DKLAD
+460 DELAG
-465 LLNSNPANGTFT
+465 LLNSNPGNGTFT
-477 VKNGKVCKVVNG
+477 VKDGKVCKVVNG

-495 YDDAT
+495 YDDASQ
-500 KLLKKVQIS
+500 LLKKVQIS

-515 DNQLSKDNGTLEDAK
+515 DNQLSKDNGTLEDAE
-530 LRAKKDALQKAL
+530 LRAKKAALQKAL
-542 AEAIYACTGTT
+542 ADAIEACTGTK
-553 VDPSS
+553 VDPAS
-558 LSITDEDVSLPEGVD
+558 LTLTDEDVSFPKE
-573 NVVANRDK
+573 NISANKDV
-581 LKRTYIYT
+581 LNRTYVYT
-589 ASDGKQYTFT
+589 ASDGKKYTFT
-599 YKFAYDDTRNNI
+599 YNFVYNDKPSSVSGAGYK
-611 TGFGDD
+611 GA
-617 VMKVGY
+617 GY
-623 FTGGIHVKSEEDV
+623 FMDGIHVGTEEIVAD
-636 EAADGKTD
+636 ADGKTD
-644 HKRALIESG
+644 HKSTLIESG
-653 IFVSGDATAE
+653 VFVSGNATTDA
-663 TNGAY
+663 NGAY

-696 KSDDTGRIIEY
+696 KYDDTGRIIEY

-735 DGKTNINSKSF
+735 DGKTNINSQSF

-756 GEIRNEEQ
+756 GEIHNEEQ

-770 ISSGKDESGGLTYTI
+770 LSSGKDESGSLTYTI
-785 VDKKNNVTYDDLIRV
+785 VDKKNNVTYDDLVRV
-800 GSNRFT
+800 GSNSYT
-806 KTVEKD
+806 KTVTDEN
-812 GVKTTYTIT
+812 GVKTTYTVT
-821 VEPGNLGEDMTLDK
+821 VEPGSLSESRALTE
-835 LAERYGVDGTAI
+835 LAERYGVEAAAI

-953 KAEADA
+953 KSEADA

-1092 TASTYYKVTGTVAY
+1092 TASTYYKVSGTVAY
-1106 NQYKPED
+1106 NQYKLED
-1113 GKTKFTQEEAEALLK
+1113 STSELTKEQAEALLK
-1128 KLQEEGYADAS
+1128 KLQAEGYADAS
-1139 IVAFYS
+1139 IVTFYT
-1145 TEHSHMQTDENA
+1145 TEHEHQQTERNA
-1157 TYRIYLNKS
+1157 SYRIYLNKS
-1166 KLTSYGYLSYDSNTC
+1166 ELISYGYLSYDSNTC
-1181 TNAHNWNQPMYGLSN
+1181 TNAHNWNQAMYGLSN
-1196 RVFNPD
+1196 KYFNPD

-1216 QVDDK
+1216 QVEDG

-1365 TPETPDTPVSPEDP
+1365 TPETPDTPVSPEGP
-1379 TTPPVQDATPDAPA
+1379 TTPPVQDATPDDA
-1393 ETPVT
+1393 ETPVN

-1403 DSPVQDAT
+1403 NPSVQDAT
-1411 PDAAPAAAATATRLP
+1411 PDTVAALP
-1426 QTGVNWIAA
+1426 KTGVNWTAA
-1435 LAMSL
+1435 LAMAL
-1440 SGLTLMAA
+1440 SGMALTVA

-1454 FRKSKH
+1454 FAKSKH

>member
-20 AAAPLTANAESSEN
+20 AATPLAANAETPEN
-34 AVDAQVPAAVDHAGT
+34 AVPVENKERS
-49 DTAADAPEA
+49 EA
-58 EAPEKK
+58 ETPTQQA
-64 SPPLVTI
+64 
-71 SSETTEAAAP
+71 SESANTAP
-81 VENQEGDRA
+81 VENQEHENA
-90 EGMLEDRETEDK
+90 EGILEDRETEDK

-107 VVYDERDITYN
+107 VEYTDREFTYN
-118 EDGTPKTEDAS
+118 EDGTVKSEESS
-129 GKVVQKEEDKT
+129 GDIVQKEMDKSTEAASGETAGEGKDSEGSAET
-140 PEEPGESETPK
+140 PEAGETTEEGKGIEAPDADISEPVK
-151 APEEPGESETPKA
+151 
-164 PTEISSDET
+164 
-173 ITDIVGDAGKEI
+173 DAEGKII
-185 GTATKKETT
+185 GTASKEERT
-194 EQETTITPTGPDSE
+194 EQETTITPTSPDSE
-208 ELVDSTVN
+208 KLVDSTVN
-216 EDGSVTNRYETSH
+216 PDGSVTNRYETSH

-245 DTKEIFVTDGKGV
+245 DTKEIFVTDGKEV

-276 VDGTSFNGYTV
+276 VNGTSFNGYTV

-296 QTYTLTKHTE
+296 QTYTLTKHTK

-315 DIAKLIEADY
+315 DLAKLLEADY
-325 TKTENEDGSYT
+325 TKTENDDGSYT
-336 LTKTIKTAAGE
+336 LTKSIRTSAGE
-347 QTVYIKVTGNKASK
+347 QTVYITVTGNKATRT
-361 IVDTVLTV
+361 VDTTLKV
-369 DVKKGEHTET
+369 DVKKSEHSGTAD
-379 GEVKQDEVKLPNAT
+379 VKQDDVTLPNKT
-393 DSGLTFKDKDGNDID
+393 DKTLTFTDKDNNTFS
-408 VDLNELLKNEK
+408 VDLDELLQKPDK
-419 TETVNENGDKVIT
+419 TESTNAAGDKVIT
-432 VKDGNKT
+432 VKDGSKT
-439 YEIVYHETN
+439 YEIVYHETS
-448 EYTDAQVKDIGA
+448 EYADAQVKDMSA
-460 DKLAD
+460 DELAK
-465 LLNSNPANGTFT
+465 LLNSNPGNGTFT
-477 VKNGKVCKVVNG
+477 VKDGKVCKVVNG

-495 YDDAT
+495 YDDASQ
-500 KLLKKVQIS
+500 LLKKVQIS

-515 DNQLSKDNGTLEDAK
+515 DNQLSKDNGTLEDAE
-530 LRAKKDALQKAL
+530 LRAKKAALQKAL
-542 AEAIYACTGTT
+542 AEAIEACTGTK
-553 VDPSS
+553 VDPAS
-558 LSITDEDVSLPEGVD
+558 LTLTDEDVSFPKE
-573 NVVANRDK
+573 NISANKDV
-581 LKRTYIYT
+581 LNRTYVYT
-589 ASDGKQYTFT
+589 ASDGKKYTFT
-599 YKFAYDDTRNNI
+599 YNFVYNDKPSSVSGAGYK
-611 TGFGDD
+611 GA
-617 VMKVGY
+617 GY
-623 FTGGIHVKSEEDV
+623 FMDGIHVGTEEIVAD
-636 EAADGKTD
+636 ADGKTD
-644 HKRALIESG
+644 HKSTLIESG
-653 IFVSGDATAE
+653 VFVSGNATTDA
-663 TNGAY
+663 NGAY

-696 KSDDTGRIIEY
+696 KYDDTGRIIEY

-721 VEVPDSNLPSYAPV
+721 VEVPDSDLPSYAPV

-770 ISSGKDESGGLTYTI
+770 ISSSKDESGGLTYTI

-800 GSNRFT
+800 GSNSYT
-806 KTVEKD
+806 KTVTDEN

-821 VEPGNLGEDMTLDK
+821 VKPGSLSESRALTE
-835 LAERYGVDGTAI
+835 LAERYGVDAAAI

-953 KAEADA
+953 KSEADA

-1092 TASTYYKVTGTVAY
+1092 TASTYYKVSGTVAY
-1106 NQYKPED
+1106 NQYKLED
-1113 GKTKFTQEEAEALLK
+1113 STSKLTKEQAEALLK
-1128 KLQEEGYADAS
+1128 KLQAEGYADAS
-1139 IVAFYS
+1139 IVTFYT
-1145 TEHSHMQTDENA
+1145 TEHEHQQTERNA
-1157 TYRIYLNKS
+1157 SYRIYLNKS
-1166 KLTSYGYLSYDSNTC
+1166 ELISYGYLSYDSNTC
-1181 TNAHNWNQPMYGLSN
+1181 TNAHNWNQAMYGLSN
-1196 RVFNPD
+1196 KYFNPD

-1216 QVDDK
+1216 QVEDG

-1365 TPETPDTPVSPEDP
+1365 TPDTPDTPVSPVSPEGP
-1379 TTPPVQDATPDAPA
+1379 TTPPVQDATPDEA
-1393 ETPVT
+1393 ETPVN

-1403 DSPVQDAT
+1403 NPSVQDAT
-1411 PDAAPAAAATATRLP
+1411 PDSTVAALP
-1426 QTGVNWIAA
+1426 KTGVNWFTA
-1435 LAMSL
+1435 LAMAL
-1440 SGLTLMAA
+1440 SGMALTVA

-1454 FRKSKH
+1454 FAKSKH

>member
-20 AAAPLTANAESSEN
+20 AATPLAANAETPEN
-34 AVDAQVPAAVDHAGT
+34 AVPVENKERS
-49 DTAADAPEA
+49 EA
-58 EAPEKK
+58 ETPAQQASK
-64 SPPLVTI
+64 SANT
-71 SSETTEAAAP
+71 AP
-81 VENQEGDRA
+81 VENQEHENA
-90 EGMLEDRETEDK
+90 EGILEDRETEDK

-107 VVYDERDITYN
+107 VEYTDREFTYN
-118 EDGTPKTEDAS
+118 EDGTVKSEESS
-129 GKVVQKEEDKT
+129 GHIVQKEMDKSTETASGETAGEGKDSEGSAKT
-140 PEEPGESETPK
+140 PEAGETTEEGKGIDAPDADISEPVK
-151 APEEPGESETPKA
+151 
-164 PTEISSDET
+164 
-173 ITDIVGDAGKEI
+173 DAEGKII
-185 GTATKKETT
+185 GTASKEERT
-194 EQETTITPTGPDSE
+194 EQETTITPTSPDSE
-208 ELVDSTVN
+208 KLVDSTVN
-216 EDGSVTNRYETSH
+216 PDGSVTNRYETSH

-258 DLKQELGKD
+258 DLKQELGED
-267 YQEKLKWDT
+267 YQEKLKWGT

-306 DTDLEMTGE
+306 DTDLKMTGE
-315 DIAKLIEADY
+315 DLAKLLEADY
-325 TKTENEDGSYT
+325 TKTENDDGSYT
-336 LTKTIKTAAGE
+336 LTKSIRTSAGE
-347 QTVYIKVTGNKASK
+347 QTVYITVTGNKATRT
-361 IVDTVLTV
+361 VDTTLKV
-369 DVKKGEHTET
+369 DVKKSEHP
-379 GEVKQDEVKLPNAT
+379 GSAEVKQDDVMLPNKT
-393 DSGLTFKDKDGNDID
+393 DKTLAFTDKNSNTFHVNLD
-408 VDLNELLKNEK
+408 ELLQKPDK
-419 TETVNENGDKVIT
+419 TESTNAAGDKVIT
-432 VKDGNKT
+432 VKDGSKT
-439 YEIVYHETN
+439 YEIIYHETN
-448 EYTDAQVKDIGA
+448 EYTDAQVKDLSA
-460 DKLAD
+460 DELAG
-465 LLNSNPANGTFT
+465 LLNSNSANGEFIA
-477 VKNGKVCKVVNG
+477 KDGKVCKVVNG

-495 YDDAT
+495 YNDAT

-558 LSITDEDVSLPEGVD
+558 LPITDEDVSLPEGVD

-581 LKRTYIYT
+581 LKRTYTYT

-653 IFVSGDATAE
+653 IFVSGNATTDA
-663 TNGAY
+663 NGAY

-696 KSDDTGRIIEY
+696 KYDDTGRIIEY
-707 QTTDGKTI
+707 QTTDDKTI

-800 GSNRFT
+800 GSNSYT
-806 KTVEKD
+806 KTVTDEN
-812 GVKTTYTIT
+812 GVKTTYTVT
-821 VEPGNLGEDMTLDK
+821 VEPGSLSESRALTE
-835 LAERYGVDGTAI
+835 LAERYGVDAAAI

-1092 TASTYYKVTGTVAY
+1092 TASTYYKVSGTVAY
-1106 NQYKPED
+1106 NQYKPAD
-1113 GKTKFTQEEAEALLK
+1113 GTSDLTKEQAEALLK
-1128 KLQEEGYADAS
+1128 QLQAEGYADAS
-1139 IVAFYS
+1139 IVTFYT
-1145 TEHSHMQTDENA
+1145 TEHEHQQTERNA
-1157 TYRIYLNKS
+1157 SYRIYLNKS
-1166 KLTSYGYLSYDSNTC
+1166 ELISYGYLSYDSNTC
-1181 TNAHNWNQPMYGLSN
+1181 TNAHNWNQAMYGLSN
-1196 RVFNPD
+1196 KYFNPD

-1216 QVDDK
+1216 QVEDG

-1365 TPETPDTPVSPEDP
+1365 TPDTPDTPVSPEGP
-1379 TTPPVQDATPDAPA
+1379 TTPPVQDVTPDEA
-1393 ETPVT
+1393 ETPVN

-1403 DSPVQDAT
+1403 NPSVQDAT
-1411 PDAAPAAAATATRLP
+1411 PDSTVAALP
-1426 QTGVNWIAA
+1426 KTGVNWFAA
-1435 LAMSL
+1435 LAMAL
-1440 SGLTLMAA
+1440 SGMALTVA

-1454 FRKSKH
+1454 FAKSKH

>member
-20 AAAPLTANAESSEN
+20 AATPLAANAETPEN
-34 AVDAQVPAAVDHAGT
+34 AVPVENKERS
-49 DTAADAPEA
+49 EA
-58 EAPEKK
+58 ETPAQQA
-64 SPPLVTI
+64 
-71 SSETTEAAAP
+71 SESANTAP
-81 VENQEGDRA
+81 VENQEHENA
-90 EGMLEDRETEDK
+90 EGILEDRETEDK

-107 VVYDERDITYN
+107 VEYTDREFTYN
-118 EDGTPKTEDAS
+118 EDGTVKSEESS
-129 GKVVQKEEDKT
+129 GDIVQKEMDKST
-140 PEEPGESETPK
+140 EAASGETTEEGKGIEAPDADISEPVK
-151 APEEPGESETPKA
+151 
-164 PTEISSDET
+164 
-173 ITDIVGDAGKEI
+173 DAEGKII
-185 GTATKKETT
+185 GTASKEERT
-194 EQETTITPTGPDSE
+194 EQETTITPTSPDSE
-208 ELVDSTVN
+208 KLVDSTVN
-216 EDGSVTNRYETSH
+216 PDGSVTNRYETSH

-245 DTKEIFVTDGKGV
+245 DTKEIFVTDGKEV
-258 DLKQELGKD
+258 DLKQELGED

-296 QTYTLTKHTE
+296 QTYTLTKHTK

-315 DIAKLIEADY
+315 DLAKLLEADY
-325 TKTENEDGSYT
+325 TKTENDDGSYT
-336 LTKTIKTAAGE
+336 LTKSIRTSAGE
-347 QTVYIKVTGNKASK
+347 QTVYITVTGNKATRT
-361 IVDTVLTV
+361 VDTTLKV
-369 DVKKGEHTET
+369 DVKKSEHSGTAD
-379 GEVKQDEVKLPNAT
+379 VKQDDVTLPNKT
-393 DSGLTFKDKDGNDID
+393 DKTLTFTDKDNNTFS
-408 VDLNELLKNEK
+408 VDLDELLQKQDK
-419 TETVNENGDKVIT
+419 TESTNATGDKVIT
-432 VKDGNKT
+432 VKDGSKT
-439 YEIVYHETN
+439 YEIVYHETS
-448 EYTDAQVKDIGA
+448 EYADAQVKDMSA
-460 DKLAD
+460 DELAK
-465 LLNSNPANGTFT
+465 LLNSNPGNGTFT
-477 VKNGKVCKVVNG
+477 VKDGKVCKVVNG

-495 YDDAT
+495 YDDASQ
-500 KLLKKVQIS
+500 LLKKVQIS

-515 DNQLSKDNGTLEDAK
+515 DNQLSKDNGTLEDAE
-530 LRAKKDALQKAL
+530 LRAKKAALQKAL
-542 AEAIYACTGTT
+542 ADAIEACTGTK
-553 VDPSS
+553 VDPAS
-558 LSITDEDVSLPEGVD
+558 LTLTDEDVSFPKE
-573 NVVANRDK
+573 NISANKDV
-581 LKRTYIYT
+581 LNRTYVYT
-589 ASDGKQYTFT
+589 ASDGKKYTFT
-599 YKFAYDDTRNNI
+599 YNFVYNDKPSSVSGAGYK
-611 TGFGDD
+611 GA
-617 VMKVGY
+617 GY
-623 FTGGIHVKSEEDV
+623 FMDGIHVGTEEIVAD
-636 EAADGKTD
+636 ADGKTD
-644 HKRALIESG
+644 HKSTLIESG
-653 IFVSGDATAE
+653 VFVSGNATTDA
-663 TNGAY
+663 NGAY

-696 KSDDTGRIIEY
+696 KYDDTGRIIEY

-800 GSNRFT
+800 GSNSYT
-806 KTVEKD
+806 KTVTDEN

-821 VEPGNLGEDMTLDK
+821 VEPGNLDEDMTLAK
-835 LAERYGVDGTAI
+835 LAERYGVEAAAI

-854 SFTRDGKQYQV
+854 SFTKDGKQYQV

-981 GKPDTGIFATK
+981 GRPDTGIFATK

-1092 TASTYYKVTGTVAY
+1092 TASTYYKVSGTVAY
-1106 NQYKPED
+1106 NQYKLED
-1113 GKTKFTQEEAEALLK
+1113 GTSELTKEQAEALLK
-1128 KLQEEGYADAS
+1128 QLQAEGYADAS
-1139 IVAFYS
+1139 IVTFYT
-1145 TEHSHMQTDENA
+1145 TEHEHQQTERNA
-1157 TYRIYLNKS
+1157 SYRIYLNKS
-1166 KLTSYGYLSYDSNTC
+1166 ELISYGYLSYDSNTC
-1181 TNAHNWNQPMYGLSN
+1181 TNAHNWNQAMYGLSKN
-1196 RVFNPD
+1196 KYFNSD

-1216 QVDDK
+1216 QVEDG

-1266 NYTTTVSG
+1266 NYTTTASG

-1293 AQQTTERTGEQGDG
+1293 AQQTTERTGEQVDG

-1365 TPETPDTPVSPEDP
+1365 TPETPDTPVSPEGP
-1379 TTPPVQDATPDAPA
+1379 TTPPVQDATPDDA

-1403 DSPVQDAT
+1403 NPSVQDAT
-1411 PDAAPAAAATATRLP
+1411 PDTVAAPCPRPASTGRRLWP
-1426 QTGVNWIAA
+1426 WP
-1435 LAMSL
+1435 
-1440 SGLTLMAA
+1440 
-1448 GAFTSL
+1448 
-1454 FRKSKH
+1454 

>member
-1 MTNKKFKKAAMAL
+1 MPPRPRLRRKN
-14 ALTACV
+14 
-20 AAAPLTANAESSEN
+20 P
-34 AVDAQVPAAVDHAGT
+34 
-49 DTAADAPEA
+49 
-58 EAPEKK
+58 
-64 SPPLVTI
+64 PPLVTI

-81 VENQEGDRA
+81 VENQEGDQA

-102 KITTD
+102 KSTTD

-151 APEEPGESETPKA
+151 AP
-164 PTEISSDET
+164 TEISSDDT
-173 ITDIVGDAGKEI
+173 TTSIVDDSGKEI

-208 ELVDSTVN
+208 KLVDSTVN
-216 EDGSVTNRYETSH
+216 PDGSVTNRYETSH
-229 TADKTTTN
+229 TAEKTTTN
-237 TTTGTVTA
+237 KTTGEATA
-245 DTKEIFVTDGKGV
+245 DTKETTTTEGSEV
-258 DLKQELGKD
+258 DLVKELGDD
-267 YQEKLKWDT
+267 YQDALKW
-276 VDGTSFNGYTV
+276 GTEIGKDINGYKV
-287 GSMEEDGDR
+287 SDVAVLENDK
-296 QTYTLTKHTE
+296 TYTLKKHTE
-306 DTDLEMTGE
+306 DDNLELTGE

-393 DSGLTFKDKDGNDID
+393 DSGLTFKDKNGNDID
-408 VDLNELLKNEK
+408 VDLNELLKKEK

-448 EYTDAQVKDIGA
+448 EYTDAQVKDMGA
-460 DKLAD
+460 DNLAD

-489 EACEIS
+489 EVCEIS
-495 YDDAT
+495 YNDAT

-558 LSITDEDVSLPEGVD
+558 LPITDEDVSLPEGVD

-581 LKRTYIYT
+581 LKRTYTYT

-617 VMKVGY
+617 VMKAGY
-623 FTGGIHVKSEEDV
+623 FTGGIHVKPEEDV

-644 HKRALIESG
+644 HKRTLIESG

-663 TNGAY
+663 TSGAY

-688 KNAVAGSI
+688 HNAVTGSI
-696 KSDDTGRIIEY
+696 KYDDAGRIIEY
-707 QTTDGKTI
+707 QTTNGKTI

-800 GSNRFT
+800 GSNSYT
-806 KTVEKD
+806 KTVTDEN
-812 GVKTTYTIT
+812 GVKTTYTVT
-821 VEPGNLGEDMTLDK
+821 VEPGSLSESRALTE
-835 LAERYGVDGTAI
+835 LAKRYGVDAAAI

-1092 TASTYYKVTGTVAY
+1092 TASTYYKVSGTVAY
-1106 NQYKPED
+1106 NQYKPAD
-1113 GKTKFTQEEAEALLK
+1113 GTSDLTKEQAEALLK
-1128 KLQEEGYADAS
+1128 QLQAEGYADAS
-1139 IVAFYS
+1139 IVTFYT
-1145 TEHSHMQTDENA
+1145 TEHEHSQTEKNA
-1157 TYRIYLNKS
+1157 SYRIYLNKS
-1166 KLTSYGYLSYDSNTC
+1166 ELISYGYLSYDSNTC
-1181 TNAHNWNQPMYGLSN
+1181 TNAHNWNQAMYGLSN
-1196 RVFNPD
+1196 KYFNHD

-1216 QVDDK
+1216 QVEDG

-1246 LTITDSAQKADTG
+1246 LTITDSAQKAGTG

-1293 AQQTTERTGEQGDG
+1293 AQQTTERTGEQGNG

-1365 TPETPDTPVSPEDP
+1365 TPDTPDTPVSPVSPEGP
-1379 TTPPVQDATPDAPA
+1379 TTPPVQDATPDEA
-1393 ETPVT
+1393 ETPVN
-1398 PENPA
+1398 PENP
-1403 DSPVQDAT
+1403 SNPPVQDAT
-1411 PDAAPAAAATATRLP
+1411 PDSTVAALP
-1426 QTGVNWIAA
+1426 KTGVNWFTA
-1435 LAMSL
+1435 LAMAL
-1440 SGLTLMAA
+1440 SGMALTVA

-1454 FRKSKH
+1454 FAKSKH

>member
-20 AAAPLTANAESSEN
+20 AATPLAANAETPEN
-34 AVDAQVPAAVDHAGT
+34 AVPVENKERS
-49 DTAADAPEA
+49 EA
-58 EAPEKK
+58 ETPAQQA
-64 SPPLVTI
+64 
-71 SSETTEAAAP
+71 SESANTAP
-81 VENQEGDRA
+81 VENQEHENA
-90 EGMLEDRETEDK
+90 EGILEDRETEDK

-107 VVYDERDITYN
+107 VEYTDREFTYN
-118 EDGTPKTEDAS
+118 EDGTVKSEESS
-129 GKVVQKEEDKT
+129 GDIVQKEMDKSTEAASGETAGEGKDSEGSAKT
-140 PEEPGESETPK
+140 PEAGETTEEGKGIEAPDADISEPVK
-151 APEEPGESETPKA
+151 
-164 PTEISSDET
+164 
-173 ITDIVGDAGKEI
+173 DAEGKII
-185 GTATKKETT
+185 GTASKEERT
-194 EQETTITPTGPDSE
+194 EQETTITPTSPDSE
-208 ELVDSTVN
+208 KLVDSTVN
-216 EDGSVTNRYETSH
+216 PDGSVTNRYETSH

-245 DTKEIFVTDGKGV
+245 DTKEIFVTDGKEV
-258 DLKQELGKD
+258 DLKQELGED

-296 QTYTLTKHTE
+296 QTYTLTKHTK

-315 DIAKLIEADY
+315 DLAKLLEADY
-325 TKTENEDGSYT
+325 TKTENDDGSYT
-336 LTKTIKTAAGE
+336 LTKSIRTSAGE
-347 QTVYIKVTGNKASK
+347 QTVYITVTGNKATRT
-361 IVDTVLTV
+361 VDTTLKV
-369 DVKKGEHTET
+369 DVKKSEHSGTAD
-379 GEVKQDEVKLPNAT
+379 VKQDDVTLPNKT
-393 DSGLTFKDKDGNDID
+393 DKTLTFTDKDNNTFS
-408 VDLNELLKNEK
+408 VDLDELLQKQDK
-419 TETVNENGDKVIT
+419 TESTNATGDKVIT
-432 VKDGNKT
+432 VKDGSKT
-439 YEIVYHETN
+439 YEIVYHETS
-448 EYTDAQVKDIGA
+448 EYADAQVKDMSA
-460 DKLAD
+460 DELAK
-465 LLNSNPANGTFT
+465 LLNSNPGNGTFT
-477 VKNGKVCKVVNG
+477 VKDGKVCKVVNG

-495 YDDAT
+495 YDDASQ
-500 KLLKKVQIS
+500 LLKKVQIS

-515 DNQLSKDNGTLEDAK
+515 DNQLSKDNGTLEDAE
-530 LRAKKDALQKAL
+530 LRAKKAALQKAL
-542 AEAIYACTGTT
+542 ADAIEACTGTK
-553 VDPSS
+553 VDPAS
-558 LSITDEDVSLPEGVD
+558 LTLTDEDVSFPKE
-573 NVVANRDK
+573 NISANKDV
-581 LKRTYIYT
+581 LNRTYVYT
-589 ASDGKQYTFT
+589 ASDGKKYTFT
-599 YKFAYDDTRNNI
+599 YNFVYNDKPSSVSGAGYK
-611 TGFGDD
+611 GA
-617 VMKVGY
+617 GY
-623 FTGGIHVKSEEDV
+623 FMDGIHVGTEEIVAD
-636 EAADGKTD
+636 ADGKTD
-644 HKRALIESG
+644 HKSTLIESG
-653 IFVSGDATAE
+653 VFVSGNATTDA
-663 TNGAY
+663 NGAY

-696 KSDDTGRIIEY
+696 KYDDTGRIIEY

-800 GSNRFT
+800 GSNSYT
-806 KTVEKD
+806 KTVTDEN
-812 GVKTTYTIT
+812 GVKTTYTVT
-821 VEPGNLGEDMTLDK
+821 VEPGSLSESRALTE
-835 LAERYGVDGTAI
+835 LAERYGVEAAAI

-854 SFTRDGKQYQV
+854 SFTKDGKQYQV
-865 GYGSQLKIETV
+865 SYGSQLKIETV

-1092 TASTYYKVTGTVAY
+1092 TASTYYKVSGTVAY
-1106 NQYKPED
+1106 NQYKLAD
-1113 GKTKFTQEEAEALLK
+1113 GTPDLTKEQAEALLK
-1128 KLQEEGYADAS
+1128 KLQAEGYADAS
-1139 IVAFYS
+1139 IVTFYT
-1145 TEHSHMQTDENA
+1145 TEHEHQQTERNA
-1157 TYRIYLNKS
+1157 SYRIYLNKS
-1166 KLTSYGYLSYDSNTC
+1166 ELISYGYLSYDSNTC
-1181 TNAHNWNQPMYGLSN
+1181 TNAHNWNQAMYGLSN
-1196 RVFNPD
+1196 KYFNPD

-1365 TPETPDTPVSPEDP
+1365 TPETPDTPVSPEGP
-1379 TTPPVQDATPDAPA
+1379 TTPPVQDATPDDA

-1403 DSPVQDAT
+1403 NPSVQDAT
-1411 PDAAPAAAATATRLP
+1411 PDTVAALP
-1426 QTGVNWIAA
+1426 KTGVNWTAA
-1435 LAMSL
+1435 LAMAL
-1440 SGLTLMAA
+1440 SGMALTVA

-1454 FRKSKH
+1454 FAKSKH

>member
-20 AAAPLTANAESSEN
+20 AATPLAANAETPEN
-34 AVDAQVPAAVDHAGT
+34 AVPVENKERS
-49 DTAADAPEA
+49 EA
-58 EAPEKK
+58 ETPAQQA
-64 SPPLVTI
+64 
-71 SSETTEAAAP
+71 SESANTAP
-81 VENQEGDRA
+81 VENQEHKNA
-90 EGMLEDRETEDK
+90 EGILEDRETEDK

-107 VVYDERDITYN
+107 VEYTDREFTYN
-118 EDGTPKTEDAS
+118 EDGTVKSEESS
-129 GKVVQKEEDKT
+129 GPIVQKEMDKSTEAASGETAGEGKDSEGSAKT
-140 PEEPGESETPK
+140 PEAGETTEEGKGIEAPDADISEPVK
-151 APEEPGESETPKA
+151 
-164 PTEISSDET
+164 
-173 ITDIVGDAGKEI
+173 DAEGKII
-185 GTATKKETT
+185 GTASKEERT
-194 EQETTITPTGPDSE
+194 EQETTITPTSPDSE
-208 ELVDSTVN
+208 KLVDSTVN
-216 EDGSVTNRYETSH
+216 PDGSVTNRYETSH

-245 DTKEIFVTDGKGV
+245 DTKEIFVTDGKEV

-296 QTYTLTKHTE
+296 QTYTLTKHTK

-315 DIAKLIEADY
+315 DLAKLLEADY
-325 TKTENEDGSYT
+325 TKTENDDGSYT
-336 LTKTIKTAAGE
+336 LTKSIRTSAGE
-347 QTVYIKVTGNKASK
+347 QTVYITVTGNKATRT
-361 IVDTVLTV
+361 VDTTLKV
-369 DVKKGEHTET
+369 DVKKSEHSGTAD
-379 GEVKQDEVKLPNAT
+379 VKQDDVTLPNKT
-393 DSGLTFKDKDGNDID
+393 DKTLTFTDKDNNTFS
-408 VDLNELLKNEK
+408 VDLDELLQKQDK
-419 TETVNENGDKVIT
+419 TESTNAAGDKVIT
-432 VKDGNKT
+432 VKDGSKT
-439 YEIVYHETN
+439 YEIVYHETS
-448 EYTDAQVKDIGA
+448 EYADAQVKDMSA
-460 DKLAD
+460 DELAG
-465 LLNSNPANGTFT
+465 LLNSNSANGEFI
-477 VKNGKVCKVVNG
+477 VKDGKVCKVVNG

-495 YDDAT
+495 YNDASQ
-500 KLLKKVQIS
+500 LLKKVQIS

-515 DNQLSKDNGTLEDAK
+515 DNQLSKDNGTLEDAE
-530 LRAKKDALQKAL
+530 LRAKKAALQKAL
-542 AEAIYACTGTT
+542 ADAIEACTGTK
-553 VDPSS
+553 VDPAS
-558 LSITDEDVSLPEGVD
+558 LTLTDEDVSFPKE
-573 NVVANRDK
+573 NISANKDV
-581 LKRTYIYT
+581 LNRTYVYT
-589 ASDGKQYTFT
+589 ASDGKKYTFT
-599 YKFAYDDTRNNI
+599 YNFVYNDKPSSVSGAGYK
-611 TGFGDD
+611 GA
-617 VMKVGY
+617 GY
-623 FTGGIHVKSEEDV
+623 FMDGIHVGTEEIVAD
-636 EAADGKTD
+636 ADGKTD
-644 HKRALIESG
+644 HKSTLIESG
-653 IFVSGDATAE
+653 VFVSGNATTDA
-663 TNGAY
+663 NGAY

-696 KSDDTGRIIEY
+696 KYDDTGRIIEY

-770 ISSGKDESGGLTYTI
+770 LSSGKDESGSLTYTI
-785 VDKKNNVTYDDLIRV
+785 VDKKNNVTYDDLVRV
-800 GSNRFT
+800 GSNSYT
-806 KTVEKD
+806 KTVTDEN
-812 GVKTTYTIT
+812 GVKTTYTVT
-821 VEPGNLGEDMTLDK
+821 VEPGSLSESRALTE
-835 LAERYGVDGTAI
+835 LAERYGVEAAAI

-981 GKPDTGIFATK
+981 GRPDTGIFATK

-1092 TASTYYKVTGTVAY
+1092 TASTYYKVSGTVAY
-1106 NQYKPED
+1106 NQYKLED
-1113 GKTKFTQEEAEALLK
+1113 GTSKLTKEQAEALLK
-1128 KLQEEGYADAS
+1128 KLQAEGYADAS
-1139 IVAFYS
+1139 IVTFYT
-1145 TEHSHMQTDENA
+1145 TEHEHQQTERNA
-1157 TYRIYLNKS
+1157 SYRIYLNKS
-1166 KLTSYGYLSYDSNTC
+1166 ELISYGYLSYDSNTC
-1181 TNAHNWNQPMYGLSN
+1181 TNAHNWNQAMYGLSN
-1196 RVFNPD
+1196 KYFNPD

-1216 QVDDK
+1216 QVEDG

-1293 AQQTTERTGEQGDG
+1293 AQQTTERTGEQVDG

-1365 TPETPDTPVSPEDP
+1365 TPDTPDTPVSPEGP
-1379 TTPPVQDATPDAPA
+1379 TTPPVQDATPDEA
-1393 ETPVT
+1393 ETPVN

-1403 DSPVQDAT
+1403 NPSVQDAT
-1411 PDAAPAAAATATRLP
+1411 PDSTVAALP
-1426 QTGVNWIAA
+1426 KTGVNWFTA
-1435 LAMSL
+1435 LAMAL
-1440 SGLTLMAA
+1440 SGMALTVA

-1454 FRKSKH
+1454 FAKSKH

>member
-20 AAAPLTANAESSEN
+20 AATPLAANAETPEN
-34 AVDAQVPAAVDHAGT
+34 AVPVENKERS
-49 DTAADAPEA
+49 EA
-58 EAPEKK
+58 ETPAQQA
-64 SPPLVTI
+64 
-71 SSETTEAAAP
+71 SESANTAP
-81 VENQEGDRA
+81 VENQEHENA
-90 EGMLEDRETEDK
+90 EGILEDRETEDK

-107 VVYDERDITYN
+107 VEYTDREFTYN
-118 EDGTPKTEDAS
+118 EDGTVKSEESS
-129 GKVVQKEEDKT
+129 GDIVQKEMDKST
-140 PEEPGESETPK
+140 EAASGETTEEGKGIEAPDADISEPVK
-151 APEEPGESETPKA
+151 
-164 PTEISSDET
+164 
-173 ITDIVGDAGKEI
+173 DAEGKVI
-185 GTATKKETT
+185 GTASKEERT
-194 EQETTITPTGPDSE
+194 EQETTITPTSPDSE
-208 ELVDSTVN
+208 KLVDSTVN
-216 EDGSVTNRYETSH
+216 PDGSVTNRYETSH

-245 DTKEIFVTDGKGV
+245 DTKEIFVTDGKEV

-306 DTDLEMTGE
+306 DTNLEMTGE
-315 DIAKLIEADY
+315 DLAKLLEADY
-325 TKTENEDGSYT
+325 TKTENDDGSYT
-336 LTKTIKTAAGE
+336 LTKSIRTSAGE
-347 QTVYIKVTGNKASK
+347 QTVYITVTGNKATRT
-361 IVDTVLTV
+361 VDTTLKV
-369 DVKKGEHTET
+369 DVKKSEHT
-379 GEVKQDEVKLPNAT
+379 GSAEVKQDDVMLPNKT
-393 DSGLTFKDKDGNDID
+393 DKTLTFTDKNSNTFH
-408 VDLNELLKNEK
+408 VDLDGLLQNPDK
-419 TETVNENGDKVIT
+419 TESTNAAGDKVIT
-432 VKDGNKT
+432 VKDGSKT
-439 YEIVYHETN
+439 YEIIYHETN
-448 EYTDAQVKDIGA
+448 EYTDAQVKDLSA
-460 DKLAD
+460 DELAG
-465 LLNSNPANGTFT
+465 LLNSNSANGEFI
-477 VKNGKVCKVVNG
+477 VKDGKVCKVVNG

-495 YDDAT
+495 YDDASQ
-500 KLLKKVQIS
+500 LLKKVQIS

-515 DNQLSKDNGTLEDAK
+515 DNQLSKDNGTLEDAE
-530 LRAKKDALQKAL
+530 LRAKKAALQKAL
-542 AEAIYACTGTT
+542 ADAIEACTGTK
-553 VDPSS
+553 VDPAS
-558 LSITDEDVSLPEGVD
+558 LTLTDEDVSFPKE
-573 NVVANRDK
+573 NISANKDV
-581 LKRTYIYT
+581 LNRTYVYT
-589 ASDGKQYTFT
+589 ASDGKKYTFT
-599 YKFAYDDTRNNI
+599 YNFVYNDKPSSVSGAGYK
-611 TGFGDD
+611 GA
-617 VMKVGY
+617 GY
-623 FTGGIHVKSEEDV
+623 FMDGIHVGTEEIVAD
-636 EAADGKTD
+636 ADGKTD
-644 HKRALIESG
+644 HKSTLIESG
-653 IFVSGDATAE
+653 VFVSGNATTDA
-663 TNGAY
+663 NGAY

-696 KSDDTGRIIEY
+696 KYDDTGRIIEY

-800 GSNRFT
+800 GSNSYT
-806 KTVEKD
+806 KTVTDEN
-812 GVKTTYTIT
+812 GVKTTYTVT
-821 VEPGNLGEDMTLDK
+821 VEPGSLSESRALTE
-835 LAERYGVDGTAI
+835 LAERYGVDAAAI

-865 GYGSQLKIETV
+865 SYGSQLKIETV

-1092 TASTYYKVTGTVAY
+1092 TASTYYKVSGTVAY
-1106 NQYKPED
+1106 NQYKLED
-1113 GKTKFTQEEAEALLK
+1113 STSELTKEQAEALLK
-1128 KLQEEGYADAS
+1128 KLQAEGYADAS
-1139 IVAFYS
+1139 IVTFYT
-1145 TEHSHMQTDENA
+1145 TEHEHQQTSANA
-1157 TYRIYLNKS
+1157 SYRIYLNKS
-1166 KLTSYGYLSYDSNTC
+1166 ELVSYGYLSYDSNTC
-1181 TNAHNWNQPMYGLSN
+1181 VNAHNWNQEMYGLKN
-1196 RVFNPD
+1196 KVFNPD

-1216 QVDDK
+1216 QVEDG

-1365 TPETPDTPVSPEDP
+1365 TPDTPDTPVSPENP
-1379 TTPPVQDATPDAPA
+1379 TDSPVQDATPEDAETPVNPENPANPPVQDATPD
-1393 ETPVT
+1393 TV
-1398 PENPA
+1398 
-1403 DSPVQDAT
+1403 
-1411 PDAAPAAAATATRLP
+1411 AALP
-1426 QTGVNWIAA
+1426 KTGVNWFTA
-1435 LAMSL
+1435 LAMAL
-1440 SGLTLMAA
+1440 SGMALTVA

-1454 FRKSKH
+1454 FAKSKH

>member
-20 AAAPLTANAESSEN
+20 AATPLAANAETPEN
-34 AVDAQVPAAVDHAGT
+34 AVPVENKERS
-49 DTAADAPEA
+49 EA
-58 EAPEKK
+58 ETPAQQA
-64 SPPLVTI
+64 
-71 SSETTEAAAP
+71 SESANTAP
-81 VENQEGDRA
+81 VENQEHENA
-90 EGMLEDRETEDK
+90 EGILEDRETEDK

-107 VVYDERDITYN
+107 VEYTDREFTYN
-118 EDGTPKTEDAS
+118 EDGTVKSEESS
-129 GKVVQKEEDKT
+129 GDIVQKEMDKSTEAASGETAGEGKDSEGSAET
-140 PEEPGESETPK
+140 PEAGETTEEGKGIEAPDADISEPVK
-151 APEEPGESETPKA
+151 
-164 PTEISSDET
+164 
-173 ITDIVGDAGKEI
+173 DAEGKII
-185 GTATKKETT
+185 GTASKEERT
-194 EQETTITPTGPDSE
+194 EQETTITPTSPDSE
-208 ELVDSTVN
+208 KLVDSTVN
-216 EDGSVTNRYETSH
+216 PDGSVTNRYETSH

-245 DTKEIFVTDGKGV
+245 DTNETFVTDGKEV
-258 DLKQELGKD
+258 DLKQELGED

-276 VDGTSFNGYTV
+276 VDGTSFNDYTV

-315 DIAKLIEADY
+315 DLAKLLEADY
-325 TKTENEDGSYT
+325 TKTENDDGSYT
-336 LTKTIKTAAGE
+336 LTKSIRTSAGE
-347 QTVYIKVTGNKASK
+347 QTVYITVTGNKATRT
-361 IVDTVLTV
+361 VDTTLKV
-369 DVKKGEHTET
+369 DVKKSEHT
-379 GEVKQDEVKLPNAT
+379 GSAEVKQDDVMLPNKT
-393 DSGLTFKDKDGNDID
+393 DKTLAFTDKNSNTFH
-408 VDLNELLKNEK
+408 VDLDELLQKPDK
-419 TETVNENGDKVIT
+419 TESTNAAGDKVIT
-432 VKDGNKT
+432 VKDGSKT
-439 YEIVYHETN
+439 YEIIYHETN
-448 EYTDAQVKDIGA
+448 EYTDAQVKDLSA
-460 DKLAD
+460 DELAG
-465 LLNSNPANGTFT
+465 LLNSNSANGEFIA
-477 VKNGKVCKVVNG
+477 KDGKVCKVVNG

-495 YDDAT
+495 YNDAT

-558 LSITDEDVSLPEGVD
+558 LPITDEDVSLPEGVD
-573 NVVANRDK
+573 NVSANKDK
-581 LKRTYIYT
+581 LKRTYTYT

-653 IFVSGDATAE
+653 IFVSGNATTDA
-663 TNGAY
+663 NGAY

-696 KSDDTGRIIEY
+696 KYDDTGRIIEY

-800 GSNRFT
+800 GSNSYT
-806 KTVEKD
+806 KTVTDEN
-812 GVKTTYTIT
+812 GVKTTYTVT
-821 VEPGNLGEDMTLDK
+821 VEPGSLSESRALTE
-835 LAERYGVDGTAI
+835 LAERYGVDAAAI

-1092 TASTYYKVTGTVAY
+1092 TASTYYKVSGTVAY
-1106 NQYKPED
+1106 NQYKPAD
-1113 GKTKFTQEEAEALLK
+1113 GTSDLTKEQAEALLK
-1128 KLQEEGYADAS
+1128 QLQAEGYADAS
-1139 IVAFYS
+1139 IVTFYT
-1145 TEHSHMQTDENA
+1145 TEHEHQQTERNA
-1157 TYRIYLNKS
+1157 SYRIYLNKS
-1166 KLTSYGYLSYDSNTC
+1166 ELISYGYLSYDSNTC
-1181 TNAHNWNQPMYGLSN
+1181 TNAHNWNQAMYGLSN
-1196 RVFNPD
+1196 KYFNPD

-1216 QVDDK
+1216 QVEDG

-1365 TPETPDTPVSPEDP
+1365 TPDTPDTPVSPVSPEDP
-1379 TTPPVQDATPDAPA
+1379 TTPSVQDATPDDAETPVNPENPTNPPVQDATPDS
-1393 ETPVT
+1393 TV
-1398 PENPA
+1398 
-1403 DSPVQDAT
+1403 
-1411 PDAAPAAAATATRLP
+1411 AALP
-1426 QTGVNWIAA
+1426 KTGVNWFTA
-1435 LAMSL
+1435 LAMAL
-1440 SGLTLMAA
+1440 SGMALTVA

-1454 FRKSKH
+1454 FAKSKH

>member
-20 AAAPLTANAESSEN
+20 AATPLAANAETPEN
-34 AVDAQVPAAVDHAGT
+34 AVPVENKERS
-49 DTAADAPEA
+49 EA
-58 EAPEKK
+58 ETPAQQA
-64 SPPLVTI
+64 
-71 SSETTEAAAP
+71 SESANTAP
-81 VENQEGDRA
+81 VENQEHENA
-90 EGMLEDRETEDK
+90 EGILEDRETEDK

-107 VVYDERDITYN
+107 VEYTDREFTYN
-118 EDGTPKTEDAS
+118 EDGTVKSEESS
-129 GKVVQKEEDKT
+129 GDIVQKEMDKSTEAASGETAGEGKDSEGSAET
-140 PEEPGESETPK
+140 PEAGETTEEGKGIEAPDADISEPVK
-151 APEEPGESETPKA
+151 
-164 PTEISSDET
+164 
-173 ITDIVGDAGKEI
+173 DAEGKII
-185 GTATKKETT
+185 GTASKEERT
-194 EQETTITPTGPDSE
+194 EQETTITPTSPDSE
-208 ELVDSTVN
+208 KLVDSTVN
-216 EDGSVTNRYETSH
+216 PDGSVTNRYETSH

-287 GSMEEDGDR
+287 GSMEEAGDR

-315 DIAKLIEADY
+315 DLAKLLEADY
-325 TKTENEDGSYT
+325 TKTENDDGSYT
-336 LTKTIKTAAGE
+336 LTKSIRTSAGE
-347 QTVYIKVTGNKASK
+347 QTVYITVTGNKATRT
-361 IVDTVLTV
+361 VDTTLKV
-369 DVKKGEHTET
+369 DVKKSEHT
-379 GEVKQDEVKLPNAT
+379 GSAEVKQDDVMLPNKT
-393 DSGLTFKDKDGNDID
+393 DKTLAFTDKNSNTFH
-408 VDLNELLKNEK
+408 VDLDELLQKPDK
-419 TETVNENGDKVIT
+419 TESTNAAGDKVIT
-432 VKDGNKT
+432 VKDGSKT
-439 YEIVYHETN
+439 YEIIYHETN
-448 EYTDAQVKDIGA
+448 EYTDAQVKDLSA
-460 DKLAD
+460 DELAG
-465 LLNSNPANGTFT
+465 LLNSNSANGEFIA
-477 VKNGKVCKVVNG
+477 KDGKVCKVVNG
-489 EACEIS
+489 ETCEIS
-495 YDDAT
+495 YNDAT

-558 LSITDEDVSLPEGVD
+558 LPITDEDVSLPEGVD
-573 NVVANRDK
+573 NVSANKDK
-581 LKRTYIYT
+581 LKRTYTYT

-653 IFVSGDATAE
+653 IFVSGDATTDA
-663 TNGAY
+663 NGAY

-696 KSDDTGRIIEY
+696 KYDDTGRIIEY
-707 QTTDGKTI
+707 QTTNGKTI

-756 GEIRNEEQ
+756 GEIHNEEQ

-770 ISSGKDESGGLTYTI
+770 LSSDKDESGSLTYTI
-785 VDKKNNVTYDDLIRV
+785 VDKKNNVTYDDLVRV
-800 GSNRFT
+800 GSNSYT
-806 KTVEKD
+806 KTVTDEN

-821 VEPGNLGEDMTLDK
+821 VEPGNLGEDMALAK
-835 LAERYGVDGTAI
+835 LAERYGVDRTAI

-854 SFTRDGKQYQV
+854 SFTKDGKQYQV

-1092 TASTYYKVTGTVAY
+1092 TASTYYKVSGTVAY
-1106 NQYKPED
+1106 NQYKPAD
-1113 GKTKFTQEEAEALLK
+1113 GTSDLTKEQAEALLK
-1128 KLQEEGYADAS
+1128 QLQAEGYADAS
-1139 IVAFYS
+1139 IVTFYT
-1145 TEHSHMQTDENA
+1145 TEHEHQQTERNA
-1157 TYRIYLNKS
+1157 SYRIYLNKS
-1166 KLTSYGYLSYDSNTC
+1166 ELISYGYLSYDSNTC
-1181 TNAHNWNQPMYGLSN
+1181 TNAHNWNQAMYGLSN
-1196 RVFNPD
+1196 KYFNPD

-1216 QVDDK
+1216 QVEDG

-1322 AESAHKEETVVRHG
+1322 AESAHKEETIVRHG

-1365 TPETPDTPVSPEDP
+1365 TPDTPDTPDTPVSPEDP
-1379 TTPPVQDATPDAPA
+1379 TTPPVQDATPDEV
-1393 ETPVT
+1393 ETPVN
-1398 PENPA
+1398 PENP
-1403 DSPVQDAT
+1403 SNPPVQDAT
-1411 PDAAPAAAATATRLP
+1411 PDSTVAALP
-1426 QTGVNWIAA
+1426 KTGVNWFTA
-1435 LAMSL
+1435 LAMAL
-1440 SGLTLMAA
+1440 SGMALTVA

-1454 FRKSKH
+1454 FAKSKH

>member
-20 AAAPLTANAESSEN
+20 AATPLAANAETPEN
-34 AVDAQVPAAVDHAGT
+34 AVPVENKERS
-49 DTAADAPEA
+49 EA
-58 EAPEKK
+58 ETPAQQA
-64 SPPLVTI
+64 
-71 SSETTEAAAP
+71 SESANTAP
-81 VENQEGDRA
+81 VENQEHENA
-90 EGMLEDRETEDK
+90 EGILEDRETEDK

-107 VVYDERDITYN
+107 VEYTDREFTYN
-118 EDGTPKTEDAS
+118 EDGTVKSEESS
-129 GKVVQKEEDKT
+129 GDIVQKEMDKST
-140 PEEPGESETPK
+140 EAASGETTEEGKGIEAPDADISEPVK
-151 APEEPGESETPKA
+151 
-164 PTEISSDET
+164 
-173 ITDIVGDAGKEI
+173 DAEGKII
-185 GTATKKETT
+185 GTASKEERT
-194 EQETTITPTGPDSE
+194 EQETTITPTSPDSE
-208 ELVDSTVN
+208 KLVDSTVN
-216 EDGSVTNRYETSH
+216 PDGSVTNRYETSH

-245 DTKEIFVTDGKGV
+245 DTKEIFVTDGKEV
-258 DLKQELGKD
+258 DLKQELGED

-296 QTYTLTKHTE
+296 QTYTLTKHTK

-315 DIAKLIEADY
+315 DLAKLLEADY
-325 TKTENEDGSYT
+325 TKTENDDGSYT
-336 LTKTIKTAAGE
+336 LTKSIRTSAGE
-347 QTVYIKVTGNKASK
+347 QTVYITVTGNKATRT
-361 IVDTVLTV
+361 VDTTLKV
-369 DVKKGEHTET
+369 DVKKSEHSGTAD
-379 GEVKQDEVKLPNAT
+379 VKQDDVTLPNKT
-393 DSGLTFKDKDGNDID
+393 DKTLTFTDKDNNTFS
-408 VDLNELLKNEK
+408 VDLDELLQKQDK
-419 TETVNENGDKVIT
+419 TESTNATGDKVIT
-432 VKDGNKT
+432 VKDGSKT
-439 YEIVYHETN
+439 YEIVYHETS
-448 EYTDAQVKDIGA
+448 EYADAQVKDMSA
-460 DKLAD
+460 DELAK
-465 LLNSNPANGTFT
+465 LLNSNPGNGTFT
-477 VKNGKVCKVVNG
+477 VKDGKVCKVVNG

-495 YDDAT
+495 YDDASQ
-500 KLLKKVQIS
+500 LLKKVQIS

-515 DNQLSKDNGTLEDAK
+515 DNQLSKDNGTLEDAE
-530 LRAKKDALQKAL
+530 LRAKKAALQKAL
-542 AEAIYACTGTT
+542 ADAIEACTGTK
-553 VDPSS
+553 VDPAS
-558 LSITDEDVSLPEGVD
+558 LTLTDEDVSFPKE
-573 NVVANRDK
+573 NISANKDV
-581 LKRTYIYT
+581 LNRTYVYT
-589 ASDGKQYTFT
+589 ASDGKKYTFT
-599 YKFAYDDTRNNI
+599 YNFVYNDKPSSVSGAGYK
-611 TGFGDD
+611 GA
-617 VMKVGY
+617 GY
-623 FTGGIHVKSEEDV
+623 FMDGIHVGTEEIVAD
-636 EAADGKTD
+636 ADGKTD
-644 HKRALIESG
+644 HKSTLIESG
-653 IFVSGDATAE
+653 VFVSGNATTDA
-663 TNGAY
+663 NGAY

-696 KSDDTGRIIEY
+696 KYDDTGRIIEY

-800 GSNRFT
+800 GSNSYT
-806 KTVEKD
+806 KTVTDEN
-812 GVKTTYTIT
+812 GVKTTYTVT
-821 VEPGNLGEDMTLDK
+821 VEPGSLSESRALTE
-835 LAERYGVDGTAI
+835 LAERYGVEAAAI

-854 SFTRDGKQYQV
+854 SFTKDGKQYQV
-865 GYGSQLKIETV
+865 SYGSQLKIETV

-1092 TASTYYKVTGTVAY
+1092 TASTYYKVSGTVAY
-1106 NQYKPED
+1106 NQYKLAD
-1113 GKTKFTQEEAEALLK
+1113 GTPDLTKEQAEALLK
-1128 KLQEEGYADAS
+1128 KLQAEGYADAS
-1139 IVAFYS
+1139 IVTFYT
-1145 TEHSHMQTDENA
+1145 TEHEHQQTERNA
-1157 TYRIYLNKS
+1157 SYRIYLNKS
-1166 KLTSYGYLSYDSNTC
+1166 ELISYGYLSYDSNTC
-1181 TNAHNWNQPMYGLSN
+1181 TNAHNWNQAMYGLSKN
-1196 RVFNPD
+1196 KYFNSD

-1216 QVDDK
+1216 QVEDG

-1293 AQQTTERTGEQGDG
+1293 AQQTTERTGEQVDG

-1365 TPETPDTPVSPEDP
+1365 TPETPDTPVSPEGP
-1379 TTPPVQDATPDAPA
+1379 TTPPVQDATPDDA

-1403 DSPVQDAT
+1403 NPSVQDAT
-1411 PDAAPAAAATATRLP
+1411 PDTVAALP
-1426 QTGVNWIAA
+1426 KTGVNWTAA
-1435 LAMSL
+1435 LAMAL
-1440 SGLTLMAA
+1440 SGMALTVA

-1454 FRKSKH
+1454 FAKSKH

>member
-20 AAAPLTANAESSEN
+20 AATPLAANAETPEN
-34 AVDAQVPAAVDHAGT
+34 AVPVENKERS
-49 DTAADAPEA
+49 EA
-58 EAPEKK
+58 ETPTQQA
-64 SPPLVTI
+64 
-71 SSETTEAAAP
+71 SESANTAP
-81 VENQEGDRA
+81 VENQEHENA
-90 EGMLEDRETEDK
+90 EGILEDRETEDK

-107 VVYDERDITYN
+107 VEYTDREFTYN
-118 EDGTPKTEDAS
+118 EDGTVKSEESS
-129 GKVVQKEEDKT
+129 GPIVQKEMDKSTEAASGETAGEGKDSEGSAKT
-140 PEEPGESETPK
+140 PEAGETTEEGKGIEAPDADISEPVK
-151 APEEPGESETPKA
+151 
-164 PTEISSDET
+164 
-173 ITDIVGDAGKEI
+173 DAEGKVI
-185 GTATKKETT
+185 GTASKEEHTD
-194 EQETTITPTGPDSE
+194 QETSITPTSPDSE
-208 ELVDSTVN
+208 KLVDSTVN
-216 EDGSVTNRYETSH
+216 PDGSVTNRYETSH
-229 TADKTTTN
+229 TADKTITN

-245 DTKEIFVTDGKGV
+245 DTNETFVTDGKEV
-258 DLKQELGKD
+258 DLKQELGED

-287 GSMEEDGDR
+287 GSMEENGDR

-315 DIAKLIEADY
+315 DLAKLLEADY
-325 TKTENEDGSYT
+325 TKTENDDGSYT
-336 LTKTIKTAAGE
+336 LTKSIRTSAGE
-347 QTVYIKVTGNKASK
+347 QTVYITVTGNKATRT
-361 IVDTVLTV
+361 VDTTLKV
-369 DVKKGEHTET
+369 DVKKSEHT
-379 GEVKQDEVKLPNAT
+379 GSAEVKQDDVMLPNKT
-393 DSGLTFKDKDGNDID
+393 DKTLTFTDKNSNTFH
-408 VDLNELLKNEK
+408 VDLDELLQKPDK
-419 TETVNENGDKVIT
+419 TESTNAAGDKVIT
-432 VKDGNKT
+432 VKDGSKT
-439 YEIVYHETN
+439 YEIIYHETN
-448 EYTDAQVKDIGA
+448 EYTDAQVKDLSA
-460 DKLAD
+460 DELAG
-465 LLNSNPANGTFT
+465 LLNSNSANGKFI
-477 VKNGKVCKVVNG
+477 VKDGKVCKVVNG

-495 YDDAT
+495 YDDASQ
-500 KLLKKVQIS
+500 LLKKVQIS

-515 DNQLSKDNGTLEDAK
+515 DNQLSKDNGTLEDAE
-530 LRAKKDALQKAL
+530 LRAKKAALQKAL
-542 AEAIYACTGTT
+542 ADAIEACTGTK
-553 VDPSS
+553 VDPAS
-558 LSITDEDVSLPEGVD
+558 LTLTDEDVSFPKE
-573 NVVANRDK
+573 NISANKDV
-581 LKRTYIYT
+581 LNRTYVYT
-589 ASDGKQYTFT
+589 ASDGKKYTFT
-599 YKFAYDDTRNNI
+599 YNFVYNDKPSSVSGAGYK
-611 TGFGDD
+611 GA
-617 VMKVGY
+617 GY
-623 FTGGIHVKSEEDV
+623 FMDGIHVGTEEIVAD
-636 EAADGKTD
+636 ADGKTD
-644 HKRALIESG
+644 HKSTLIESG
-653 IFVSGDATAE
+653 VFVSGNATTDA
-663 TNGAY
+663 NGAY

-696 KSDDTGRIIEY
+696 KYDDTGRIIEY

-735 DGKTNINSKSF
+735 DGKTNINSQSF

-756 GEIRNEEQ
+756 GEIHNEEQ

-770 ISSGKDESGGLTYTI
+770 LSSGKDESGSLTYTI
-785 VDKKNNVTYDDLIRV
+785 VDKKNNVTYDDLVRV
-800 GSNRFT
+800 GSNSYT
-806 KTVEKD
+806 KTVTDEN
-812 GVKTTYTIT
+812 GVKTTYTVT
-821 VEPGNLGEDMTLDK
+821 VEPGSLSESRALTE
-835 LAERYGVDGTAI
+835 LAERYGVEAAAI

-953 KAEADA
+953 KSEADA

-1092 TASTYYKVTGTVAY
+1092 TASTYYKVSGTVAY
-1106 NQYKPED
+1106 NQYKLED
-1113 GKTKFTQEEAEALLK
+1113 STSELTKEQAEALLK
-1128 KLQEEGYADAS
+1128 KLQAEGYADAS
-1139 IVAFYS
+1139 IVTFYT
-1145 TEHSHMQTDENA
+1145 TEHEHQQTERNA
-1157 TYRIYLNKS
+1157 SYRIYLNKS
-1166 KLTSYGYLSYDSNTC
+1166 ELISYGYLSYDSNTC
-1181 TNAHNWNQPMYGLSN
+1181 TNAHNWNQAMYGLSN
-1196 RVFNPD
+1196 KYFNPD

-1216 QVDDK
+1216 QVEDG

-1365 TPETPDTPVSPEDP
+1365 TPDTPDTPVSPVSPEGP
-1379 TTPPVQDATPDAPA
+1379 TTPPVQDATPDEA
-1393 ETPVT
+1393 ETPVN

-1403 DSPVQDAT
+1403 NPSVQDAT
-1411 PDAAPAAAATATRLP
+1411 PDSTVAALP
-1426 QTGVNWIAA
+1426 KTGVNWFTA
-1435 LAMSL
+1435 LAMAL
-1440 SGLTLMAA
+1440 SGMALTVA

-1454 FRKSKH
+1454 FAKSKH

>member
-20 AAAPLTANAESSEN
+20 AATPLAANAETPEN
-34 AVDAQVPAAVDHAGT
+34 AVPVENKERS
-49 DTAADAPEA
+49 EA
-58 EAPEKK
+58 ETPTQQA
-64 SPPLVTI
+64 
-71 SSETTEAAAP
+71 SESANTAP
-81 VENQEGDRA
+81 VENQEHENA
-90 EGMLEDRETEDK
+90 EGILEDRETEDK

-107 VVYDERDITYN
+107 VEYTDREFTYN
-118 EDGTPKTEDAS
+118 EDGTVKSEESS
-129 GKVVQKEEDKT
+129 GDIVQKEMDKSTEAASGETAGEGKDSEGSAET
-140 PEEPGESETPK
+140 PEAGETTEEGKGIEAPDADISEPVK
-151 APEEPGESETPKA
+151 
-164 PTEISSDET
+164 
-173 ITDIVGDAGKEI
+173 DAEGKII
-185 GTATKKETT
+185 GTASKEERT
-194 EQETTITPTGPDSE
+194 EQETTITPTSPDSE
-208 ELVDSTVN
+208 KLVDSTVN
-216 EDGSVTNRYETSH
+216 PDGSVTNRYETSH

-245 DTKEIFVTDGKGV
+245 DTKEIFVTDGKEV

-276 VDGTSFNGYTV
+276 VNGTSFNGYTV

-306 DTDLEMTGE
+306 DTNLEMTGE
-315 DIAKLIEADY
+315 DLAKLLEADY
-325 TKTENEDGSYT
+325 TKTENDDGSYT
-336 LTKTIKTAAGE
+336 LTKSIRTSAGE
-347 QTVYIKVTGNKASK
+347 QTVYITVTGNKATRT
-361 IVDTVLTV
+361 VDTTLKV
-369 DVKKGEHTET
+369 DVKKSEHSGTAD
-379 GEVKQDEVKLPNAT
+379 VKQDDVTLPNKT
-393 DSGLTFKDKDGNDID
+393 DKTLTFTDKDNNTFS
-408 VDLNELLKNEK
+408 VDLDELLQKQDK
-419 TETVNENGDKVIT
+419 TESTNAAGDKVIT
-432 VKDGNKT
+432 VKDGSKT
-439 YEIVYHETN
+439 YEIVYHETS
-448 EYTDAQVKDIGA
+448 EYADAQVKDMSA
-460 DKLAD
+460 DELAK
-465 LLNSNPANGTFT
+465 LLNSNPGNGTFT
-477 VKNGKVCKVVNG
+477 VKDGKVCKVVNG

-495 YDDAT
+495 YDDASQ
-500 KLLKKVQIS
+500 LLKKVQIS

-515 DNQLSKDNGTLEDAK
+515 DNQLSKDNGTLEDAE
-530 LRAKKDALQKAL
+530 LRAKKAALQKAL
-542 AEAIYACTGTT
+542 ADAIEACTGTK
-553 VDPSS
+553 VDPAS
-558 LSITDEDVSLPEGVD
+558 LTLTDEDVSFPKE
-573 NVVANRDK
+573 NISANKDV
-581 LKRTYIYT
+581 LNRTYVYT
-589 ASDGKQYTFT
+589 ASDGKKYTFT
-599 YKFAYDDTRNNI
+599 YNFVYNDKPSSVSGAGYK
-611 TGFGDD
+611 GA
-617 VMKVGY
+617 GY
-623 FTGGIHVKSEEDV
+623 FMDGIHVGTEEIVAD
-636 EAADGKTD
+636 ADGKTD
-644 HKRALIESG
+644 HKSTLIESG
-653 IFVSGDATAE
+653 VFVSGNATTDA
-663 TNGAY
+663 NGAY

-696 KSDDTGRIIEY
+696 KYDDTGRIIEY

-756 GEIRNEEQ
+756 GEIHNEEQ

-770 ISSGKDESGGLTYTI
+770 LSSSKDESGSLTYTI
-785 VDKKNNVTYDDLIRV
+785 VDKKNNVTYDNLVRV
-800 GSNRFT
+800 GSNSYT
-806 KTVEKD
+806 KTVTDEN
-812 GVKTTYTIT
+812 GVKTTYTVT
-821 VEPGNLGEDMTLDK
+821 VEPGSLSESRALTE

-854 SFTRDGKQYQV
+854 SFTKDGKQYQV
-865 GYGSQLKIETV
+865 SYGSQLKIETV

-1092 TASTYYKVTGTVAY
+1092 TASTYYKVSGTVAY
-1106 NQYKPED
+1106 NQYKLAD
-1113 GKTKFTQEEAEALLK
+1113 GTPDLTKEQAEALLK
-1128 KLQEEGYADAS
+1128 KLQAEGYADAS
-1139 IVAFYS
+1139 IVTFYT
-1145 TEHSHMQTDENA
+1145 TEHEHQQTSANA
-1157 TYRIYLNKS
+1157 SYRIYLNKS
-1166 KLTSYGYLSYDSNTC
+1166 ELVSYGYLSYDSNTC
-1181 TNAHNWNQPMYGLSN
+1181 VNAHNWNQEMYGLKNQYFN
-1196 RVFNPD
+1196 RD

-1293 AQQTTERTGEQGDG
+1293 AQQTTERTGEQVDG

-1365 TPETPDTPVSPEDP
+1365 TPDTPDTPASPEGP
-1379 TTPPVQDATPDAPA
+1379 TTPPVQDATPDEA
-1393 ETPVT
+1393 ETPAN
-1398 PENPA
+1398 PENPTNP
-1403 DSPVQDAT
+1403 SVQDAT
-1411 PDAAPAAAATATRLP
+1411 PDSTVAALP
-1426 QTGVNWIAA
+1426 KTGVNWTAA
-1435 LAMSL
+1435 LAMAL
-1440 SGLTLMAA
+1440 SGMALTVA

-1454 FRKSKH
+1454 FAKSKH

>member
-20 AAAPLTANAESSEN
+20 AVTPLAANAETPEN
-34 AVDAQVPAAVDHAGT
+34 AVPVENKERS
-49 DTAADAPEA
+49 EA
-58 EAPEKK
+58 ETPTQQA
-64 SPPLVTI
+64 
-71 SSETTEAAAP
+71 SESANTAP
-81 VENQEGDRA
+81 VENQEHENA
-90 EGMLEDRETEDK
+90 EGILEDRETEDK

-107 VVYDERDITYN
+107 VEYTDREFTYN
-118 EDGTPKTEDAS
+118 EDGTVKSEESS
-129 GKVVQKEEDKT
+129 GHIVQKEMDKSTEAAAGEGKDSEGSAKT
-140 PEEPGESETPK
+140 PEAGETTEEGKGIEAPDADISEPVK
-151 APEEPGESETPKA
+151 
-164 PTEISSDET
+164 
-173 ITDIVGDAGKEI
+173 DAEGKII
-185 GTATKKETT
+185 GTASKEERT
-194 EQETTITPTGPDSE
+194 EQETTITPTSPDSE
-208 ELVDSTVN
+208 KLVDSTVN
-216 EDGSVTNRYETSH
+216 PDGSVTNRYETSH

-245 DTKEIFVTDGKGV
+245 DTKEIFVTDGKEV

-315 DIAKLIEADY
+315 DLAKLLEADY
-325 TKTENEDGSYT
+325 TKTENDDGSYT
-336 LTKTIKTAAGE
+336 LTKSIRTSAGE
-347 QTVYIKVTGNKASK
+347 QTVYITVTGNKATRT
-361 IVDTVLTV
+361 VDTTLKV
-369 DVKKGEHTET
+369 DVKKSEHT
-379 GEVKQDEVKLPNAT
+379 GSAEVKQDDVLLPNKT
-393 DSGLTFKDKDGNDID
+393 DKTLTFTDKNSNIFN
-408 VDLNELLKNEK
+408 VDLDELLQKPDK
-419 TETVNENGDKVIT
+419 TESTNAAGDKVIT
-432 VKDGNKT
+432 VKDGSKT
-439 YEIVYHETN
+439 YEIIYHETN
-448 EYTDAQVKDIGA
+448 EYTDAQVKDLSA
-460 DKLAD
+460 DELAG
-465 LLNSNPANGTFT
+465 LLNSNSANGKFI
-477 VKNGKVCKVVNG
+477 VKDGKVCKVVND

-495 YDDAT
+495 YNDAT

-558 LSITDEDVSLPEGVD
+558 LPITDEDVSLPEGVD
-573 NVVANRDK
+573 NVSANAAK
-581 LKRTYIYT
+581 LKRTYTYT

-599 YKFAYDDTRNNI
+599 YRFAYDDTRNHI

-617 VMKVGY
+617 VKKVGY
-623 FTGGIHVKSEEDV
+623 FTGGIHVKPEEDV

-644 HKRALIESG
+644 HKRTLIESG
-653 IFVSGDATAE
+653 IFVSGNATTDA
-663 TNGAY
+663 NGAY

-696 KSDDTGRIIEY
+696 KYDDTGRIIEY

-800 GSNRFT
+800 GSNSYT
-806 KTVEKD
+806 KTVTDEN
-812 GVKTTYTIT
+812 GVKTTYTVT
-821 VEPGNLGEDMTLDK
+821 VEPGSLSESRALTE
-835 LAERYGVDGTAI
+835 LAERYGVDAAAI

-854 SFTRDGKQYQV
+854 SFTKDGKQYQV
-865 GYGSQLKIETV
+865 SYGSQLKIETV

-981 GKPDTGIFATK
+981 GKPNNSLYDSFRKT
-992 KKEYLS
+992 YLS

-1019 DADGNVSQTDC
+1019 DADGNVHQTDC
-1030 VLVDKKLEYSDD
+1030 VLTDKKLEYSDD
-1042 LDKLIDSQG
+1042 LNKLIDSQG

-1092 TASTYYKVTGTVAY
+1092 TASTYYKVSGTVAY
-1106 NQYKPED
+1106 NQYKPAD
-1113 GKTKFTQEEAEALLK
+1113 GTSDLTKEQAEALLK
-1128 KLQEEGYADAS
+1128 QLQAEGYADAS
-1139 IVAFYS
+1139 IVTFYT
-1145 TEHSHMQTDENA
+1145 TEHEHQQTERNA
-1157 TYRIYLNKS
+1157 SYRIYLNKS
-1166 KLTSYGYLSYDSNTC
+1166 ELISYGYLSYDSNTC
-1181 TNAHNWNQPMYGLSN
+1181 TNAHNWNQAMYGLSN
-1196 RVFNPD
+1196 KYFNPD

-1216 QVDDK
+1216 QVEDG

-1365 TPETPDTPVSPEDP
+1365 TPDTPDTPASPEGP
-1379 TTPPVQDATPDAPA
+1379 TTPPVQDATPDDA

-1403 DSPVQDAT
+1403 NPSVQDAT
-1411 PDAAPAAAATATRLP
+1411 PDTVAALP
-1426 QTGVNWIAA
+1426 KTGVNWTAA
-1435 LAMSL
+1435 LAMAL
-1440 SGLTLMAA
+1440 SGMALTVA

-1454 FRKSKH
+1454 FAKSKH

>member
-20 AAAPLTANAESSEN
+20 AATPLAANAETPEN
-34 AVDAQVPAAVDHAGT
+34 AVPVENKERS
-49 DTAADAPEA
+49 EA
-58 EAPEKK
+58 ETPAQQA
-64 SPPLVTI
+64 
-71 SSETTEAAAP
+71 SESANTAP
-81 VENQEGDRA
+81 VENQEHENA
-90 EGMLEDRETEDK
+90 EGILEDRETEDK

-107 VVYDERDITYN
+107 VEYTDREFTYN
-118 EDGTPKTEDAS
+118 KDGTVKSEESS
-129 GKVVQKEEDKT
+129 GDIVQKEMDKSTEAASGETAGEGKDSEGSAET
-140 PEEPGESETPK
+140 PEAGETTEEGKGIK
-151 APEEPGESETPKA
+151 APDADISEPVK
-164 PTEISSDET
+164 
-173 ITDIVGDAGKEI
+173 DAEGKII
-185 GTATKKETT
+185 GTASKEERT
-194 EQETTITPTGPDSE
+194 EQETTITPTSPDSE
-208 ELVDSTVN
+208 KLVDSTVN
-216 EDGSVTNRYETSH
+216 PDGSVTNRYETSH

-245 DTKEIFVTDGKGV
+245 DTKEIFLTDGKEV

-296 QTYTLTKHTE
+296 QTYTLTKHTK

-315 DIAKLIEADY
+315 DLAKLLEADY
-325 TKTENEDGSYT
+325 TKTENDDGSYT
-336 LTKTIKTAAGE
+336 LTKSIRTSAGE
-347 QTVYIKVTGNKASK
+347 QTVYITVTGNKATRT
-361 IVDTVLTV
+361 VDTTLKV
-369 DVKKGEHTET
+369 DVKKSEHT
-379 GEVKQDEVKLPNAT
+379 GSAEVKQDDVTLPNKT
-393 DSGLTFKDKDGNDID
+393 DKTLTFTDKDNNTFS
-408 VDLNELLKNEK
+408 VDLDELLQKQDK
-419 TETVNENGDKVIT
+419 TESTNAAGDKVIT
-432 VKDGNKT
+432 VKDGSKT
-439 YEIVYHETN
+439 YEIVYHETS
-448 EYTDAQVKDIGA
+448 EYADAQVKDMSA
-460 DKLAD
+460 DELAK
-465 LLNSNPANGTFT
+465 LLNSNPGNGTFT
-477 VKNGKVCKVVNG
+477 VKDGKVCKVVNG

-495 YDDAT
+495 YDDASQ
-500 KLLKKVQIS
+500 LLKKVQIS

-515 DNQLSKDNGTLEDAK
+515 DNQLSKDNGTLEDAE
-530 LRAKKDALQKAL
+530 LRAKKAALQKAL
-542 AEAIYACTGTT
+542 AEAIEACTGTK
-553 VDPSS
+553 VDPAS
-558 LSITDEDVSLPEGVD
+558 LTLTDEDVSFPKE
-573 NVVANRDK
+573 NISANKDV
-581 LKRTYIYT
+581 LNRTYVYT
-589 ASDGKQYTFT
+589 ASDGKKYTFT
-599 YKFAYDDTRNNI
+599 YNFVYNDKPSSVSGAGYK
-611 TGFGDD
+611 GA
-617 VMKVGY
+617 GY
-623 FTGGIHVKSEEDV
+623 FMDGIHVGTEEIVAD
-636 EAADGKTD
+636 ADGKTD
-644 HKRALIESG
+644 HKSTLIESG
-653 IFVSGDATAE
+653 VFVSGNATTDA
-663 TNGAY
+663 NGAY

-696 KSDDTGRIIEY
+696 KYDDTGRIIEY

-721 VEVPDSNLPSYAPV
+721 VKVPDSNLPSYAPV
-735 DGKTNINSKSF
+735 DGKTNINSQSF

-800 GSNRFT
+800 GSNSYT
-806 KTVEKD
+806 KTVTDEN

-821 VEPGNLGEDMTLDK
+821 VEPGNLDEDMTLAK
-835 LAERYGVDGTAI
+835 LAERYGVEAAAI

-854 SFTRDGKQYQV
+854 SFTKDGKQYQV

-981 GKPDTGIFATK
+981 GRPDTGIFATK

-1092 TASTYYKVTGTVAY
+1092 TASTYYKVSGTVAY
-1106 NQYKPED
+1106 NQYKLED
-1113 GKTKFTQEEAEALLK
+1113 GTSELTKEQAEALLK
-1128 KLQEEGYADAS
+1128 QLQAEGYADAS
-1139 IVAFYS
+1139 IVTFYT
-1145 TEHSHMQTDENA
+1145 TEHEHQQTERNA
-1157 TYRIYLNKS
+1157 SYRIYLNKS
-1166 KLTSYGYLSYDSNTC
+1166 ELISYGYLSYDSNTC
-1181 TNAHNWNQPMYGLSN
+1181 TNAHNWNQAMYGLSKN
-1196 RVFNPD
+1196 KYFNSD

-1216 QVDDK
+1216 QVEDG

-1293 AQQTTERTGEQGDG
+1293 AQQTTERTGEQVDG

-1365 TPETPDTPVSPEDP
+1365 TPETPDTPVSPEGP
-1379 TTPPVQDATPDAPA
+1379 TTPPVQDATPDDA

-1403 DSPVQDAT
+1403 NPSVQDAT
-1411 PDAAPAAAATATRLP
+1411 PDTVAALP
-1426 QTGVNWIAA
+1426 KTGVNWTAA
-1435 LAMSL
+1435 LAMAL
-1440 SGLTLMAA
+1440 SGMALTVA

-1454 FRKSKH
+1454 FAKSKH

>member
-20 AAAPLTANAESSEN
+20 AATPLAANAETPEN
-34 AVDAQVPAAVDHAGT
+34 AVPVENKERS
-49 DTAADAPEA
+49 EA
-58 EAPEKK
+58 ETPAQQA
-64 SPPLVTI
+64 
-71 SSETTEAAAP
+71 SESANTAP
-81 VENQEGDRA
+81 VENQEHENA
-90 EGMLEDRETEDK
+90 EGILEDRETEDK

-107 VVYDERDITYN
+107 VEYTDREFTYN
-118 EDGTPKTEDAS
+118 EDGTVKSEESS
-129 GKVVQKEEDKT
+129 GPIVQKEMDKSTEAASGETAGEGKDSEGSAKT
-140 PEEPGESETPK
+140 PEAGETTEEGKGIEAPDADISEPVK
-151 APEEPGESETPKA
+151 
-164 PTEISSDET
+164 
-173 ITDIVGDAGKEI
+173 DAEGKVI
-185 GTATKKETT
+185 GTASKEERT
-194 EQETTITPTGPDSE
+194 EQETTITPTSPDSE
-208 ELVDSTVN
+208 KLVDSTVN
-216 EDGSVTNRYETSH
+216 PDGSVTNRYETSH

-245 DTKEIFVTDGKGV
+245 DTKEIFVTDGKEV

-306 DTDLEMTGE
+306 DTNLEMTGE
-315 DIAKLIEADY
+315 DLAKLLEADY
-325 TKTENEDGSYT
+325 TKTENDDGSYT
-336 LTKTIKTAAGE
+336 LTKSIRTSAGE
-347 QTVYIKVTGNKASK
+347 QTVYITVTGNKATRT
-361 IVDTVLTV
+361 VDTTLKV
-369 DVKKGEHTET
+369 DVKKSEHSGTAD
-379 GEVKQDEVKLPNAT
+379 VKQDDVTLPNKT
-393 DSGLTFKDKDGNDID
+393 DKTLTFTDKNSNTFN
-408 VDLNELLKNEK
+408 VDLDELLQNPDK
-419 TETVNENGDKVIT
+419 TESTNAAGDKVIT
-432 VKDGNKT
+432 VKDGSKT
-439 YEIVYHETN
+439 YEIIYHETN
-448 EYTDAQVKDIGA
+448 EYTDAQVKDLSA
-460 DKLAD
+460 DELAG
-465 LLNSNPANGTFT
+465 LLNSNSANGEFI
-477 VKNGKVCKVVNG
+477 VKDGKVCKVVNG

-495 YDDAT
+495 YDDASQ
-500 KLLKKVQIS
+500 LLKKVQIS

-515 DNQLSKDNGTLEDAK
+515 DNQLSKDNGTLEDAE
-530 LRAKKDALQKAL
+530 LRAKKAALQKAL
-542 AEAIYACTGTT
+542 ADAIEACTGTK
-553 VDPSS
+553 VDPAS
-558 LSITDEDVSLPEGVD
+558 LTLTDEDVSFPKE
-573 NVVANRDK
+573 NISANKDV
-581 LKRTYIYT
+581 LNRTYVYT
-589 ASDGKQYTFT
+589 ASDGKKYTFT
-599 YKFAYDDTRNNI
+599 YNFVYNDKPSSVSGAGYK
-611 TGFGDD
+611 GA
-617 VMKVGY
+617 GY
-623 FTGGIHVKSEEDV
+623 FMDGIHVGTEEIVAD
-636 EAADGKTD
+636 ADGKTD
-644 HKRALIESG
+644 HKSTLIESG
-653 IFVSGDATAE
+653 VFVSGNATTDA
-663 TNGAY
+663 NGAY

-696 KSDDTGRIIEY
+696 KYDDTGRIIEY

-735 DGKTNINSKSF
+735 DGKTNINSQSF

-800 GSNRFT
+800 GSNSYT
-806 KTVEKD
+806 KTVTDEN
-812 GVKTTYTIT
+812 GVKTTYTVT
-821 VEPGNLGEDMTLDK
+821 VEPGSLSESRALTE
-835 LAERYGVDGTAI
+835 LAERYGVDAAAI

-886 ADQAELLEK
+886 ADQADLLEK

-981 GKPDTGIFATK
+981 GRPDTGIFATK

-1092 TASTYYKVTGTVAY
+1092 TASTYYKVSGTVAY
-1106 NQYKPED
+1106 NQYKLED
-1113 GKTKFTQEEAEALLK
+1113 GTSELTKEQAEALLK
-1128 KLQEEGYADAS
+1128 QLQAEGYADAS
-1139 IVAFYS
+1139 IVTFYT
-1145 TEHSHMQTDENA
+1145 TEHEHQQTSANA
-1157 TYRIYLNKS
+1157 SYRIYLNKS
-1166 KLTSYGYLSYDSNTC
+1166 ELVSYGYLSYDSNTC
-1181 TNAHNWNQPMYGLSN
+1181 VNAHNWNQEMYGLKN
-1196 RVFNPD
+1196 KYFNPD

-1216 QVDDK
+1216 QVEDG

-1365 TPETPDTPVSPEDP
+1365 TPETPDTPASPEGP
-1379 TTPPVQDATPDAPA
+1379 TTPPVQDATPDDA

-1403 DSPVQDAT
+1403 NPSVQDAT
-1411 PDAAPAAAATATRLP
+1411 PDTVAALP
-1426 QTGVNWIAA
+1426 KTGVNWTAA
-1435 LAMSL
+1435 LAMAL
-1440 SGLTLMAA
+1440 SGMALTVA

-1454 FRKSKH
+1454 FAKSKH

>member
-20 AAAPLTANAESSEN
+20 AATPLAANAETPEN
-34 AVDAQVPAAVDHAGT
+34 AVPVENKERS
-49 DTAADAPEA
+49 EA
-58 EAPEKK
+58 ETPAQQ
-64 SPPLVTI
+64 T
-71 SSETTEAAAP
+71 SESANTAP
-81 VENQEGDRA
+81 VENQEHENA
-90 EGMLEDRETEDK
+90 EGILEDRETEDK

-107 VVYDERDITYN
+107 VEYTDREFTYN
-118 EDGTPKTEDAS
+118 EDGTVKSEESS
-129 GKVVQKEEDKT
+129 GDIVQKEMDKSTEAASGETAGEGKDSEGSAET
-140 PEEPGESETPK
+140 PEAGETTEEGKGIEAPDADISEPVK
-151 APEEPGESETPKA
+151 
-164 PTEISSDET
+164 
-173 ITDIVGDAGKEI
+173 DAEGKII
-185 GTATKKETT
+185 GTASKEERT
-194 EQETTITPTGPDSE
+194 EQETTITPTSPDSE
-208 ELVDSTVN
+208 KLVDSTVN
-216 EDGSVTNRYETSH
+216 PDGSVTNRYETSH

-245 DTKEIFVTDGKGV
+245 DTKETFVTDGKEV
-258 DLKQELGKD
+258 DLKQELGED

-276 VDGTSFNGYTV
+276 VDGTSFNDYTV

-315 DIAKLIEADY
+315 DLAKLLEADY
-325 TKTENEDGSYT
+325 TKTENDDGSYT
-336 LTKTIKTAAGE
+336 LTKSIRTSAGE
-347 QTVYIKVTGNKASK
+347 QTVYITVTGNKATRT
-361 IVDTVLTV
+361 VDTTLKV
-369 DVKKGEHTET
+369 DVKKSEHT
-379 GEVKQDEVKLPNAT
+379 GSAEVKQDDVMLPNKT
-393 DSGLTFKDKDGNDID
+393 DKTLAFTDKNSNTFHVNLD
-408 VDLNELLKNEK
+408 ELLQKPDK
-419 TETVNENGDKVIT
+419 TESTNAAGDKVIT
-432 VKDGNKT
+432 VKDGSKT
-439 YEIVYHETN
+439 YEIIYHETN
-448 EYTDAQVKDIGA
+448 EYTDAQVKDLSA
-460 DKLAD
+460 DELAG
-465 LLNSNPANGTFT
+465 LLNSNSANGEFIA
-477 VKNGKVCKVVNG
+477 KDGKVCKVVNG

-495 YDDAT
+495 YNDAT

-558 LSITDEDVSLPEGVD
+558 LPITDEDVSLPEGVD
-573 NVVANRDK
+573 NVVANTDK
-581 LKRTYIYT
+581 LKRTYTYT

-653 IFVSGDATAE
+653 IFVSGNATTDA
-663 TNGAY
+663 NGAY

-696 KSDDTGRIIEY
+696 KYDDTGRIIEY

-800 GSNRFT
+800 GSNSYT
-806 KTVEKD
+806 KTVTDEN
-812 GVKTTYTIT
+812 GVKTTYTVT
-821 VEPGNLGEDMTLDK
+821 VEPGSLSESRALTE
-835 LAERYGVDGTAI
+835 LAERYGVDAAAI

-1092 TASTYYKVTGTVAY
+1092 TASTYYKVSGTVAY
-1106 NQYKPED
+1106 NQYKPAD
-1113 GKTKFTQEEAEALLK
+1113 GTSDLTKEQAEALLK
-1128 KLQEEGYADAS
+1128 QLQAEGYADAS
-1139 IVAFYS
+1139 IVTFYT
-1145 TEHSHMQTDENA
+1145 TEHEHQQTERNA
-1157 TYRIYLNKS
+1157 SYRIYLNKS
-1166 KLTSYGYLSYDSNTC
+1166 ELISYGYLSYDSNTC
-1181 TNAHNWNQPMYGLSN
+1181 TNAHNWNQAMYGLSN
-1196 RVFNPD
+1196 KYFNPD

-1216 QVDDK
+1216 QVEDG

-1365 TPETPDTPVSPEDP
+1365 TPDTPDTPVSPEGP
-1379 TTPPVQDATPDAPA
+1379 TTPPVQDVTPDEA
-1393 ETPVT
+1393 ETPVN

-1403 DSPVQDAT
+1403 NPSVQDAT
-1411 PDAAPAAAATATRLP
+1411 PDSTVAALP
-1426 QTGVNWIAA
+1426 KTGVNWFAA
-1435 LAMSL
+1435 LAMAL
-1440 SGLTLMAA
+1440 SGMALTVA

-1454 FRKSKH
+1454 FAKSKH

>member
-20 AAAPLTANAESSEN
+20 AATPLAANAETPEN
-34 AVDAQVPAAVDHAGT
+34 AVPVENKERS
-49 DTAADAPEA
+49 EA
-58 EAPEKK
+58 ETPAQQA
-64 SPPLVTI
+64 
-71 SSETTEAAAP
+71 SESANTAP
-81 VENQEGDRA
+81 VENQEHENA
-90 EGMLEDRETEDK
+90 EGILEDRETEDK

-107 VVYDERDITYN
+107 VEYTDREFTYN
-118 EDGTPKTEDAS
+118 EDGTVKSEESS
-129 GKVVQKEEDKT
+129 GAIVQKEMDKSTEAASGETAGEGKDSEGSAET
-140 PEEPGESETPK
+140 PEAGETTEEGKGIK
-151 APEEPGESETPKA
+151 APDADISEPVK
-164 PTEISSDET
+164 
-173 ITDIVGDAGKEI
+173 DAEGKII
-185 GTATKKETT
+185 GTASKEERT
-194 EQETTITPTGPDSE
+194 EQETTITPTSPDSE
-208 ELVDSTVN
+208 KLVDSTVN
-216 EDGSVTNRYETSH
+216 PDGSVTNRYETSH

-245 DTKEIFVTDGKGV
+245 DTKEIFVTDGKEV

-315 DIAKLIEADY
+315 DLAKLLEADY
-325 TKTENEDGSYT
+325 TKTENDDGSYT
-336 LTKTIKTAAGE
+336 LTKTIRTSAGE
-347 QTVYIKVTGNKASK
+347 QTVYITVTGNKATRT
-361 IVDTVLTV
+361 VDTVLNV
-369 DVKKGEHTET
+369 DVKKGEHSGTAD
-379 GEVKQDEVKLPNAT
+379 VKQDDVTLPNKT
-393 DSGLTFKDKDGNDID
+393 DKTLTFTDKNSNTFN
-408 VDLNELLKNEK
+408 VDLDELLQKPDK
-419 TETVNENGDKVIT
+419 TESTNAAGDKVIT
-432 VKDGNKT
+432 VKDGSKT
-439 YEIVYHETN
+439 YEIIYHETN
-448 EYTDAQVKDIGA
+448 EYTDAQVKDLSA
-460 DKLAD
+460 DELAG
-465 LLNSNPANGTFT
+465 LLNSNSANGEFI
-477 VKNGKVCKVVNG
+477 VKDGKVCKVVNG

-495 YDDAT
+495 YDDASQ
-500 KLLKKVQIS
+500 LLKKVQIS

-515 DNQLSKDNGTLEDAK
+515 DNQLSKDNGTLEDAE
-530 LRAKKDALQKAL
+530 LRAKKAALQKAL
-542 AEAIYACTGTT
+542 AEAIEACTGTK
-553 VDPSS
+553 VDPAS
-558 LSITDEDVSLPEGVD
+558 LTLTDEDVSFPKE
-573 NVVANRDK
+573 NISANKDV
-581 LKRTYIYT
+581 LNRTYVYT
-589 ASDGKQYTFT
+589 ASDGKKYTFT
-599 YKFAYDDTRNNI
+599 YNFVYNDKPSSVSGAGYK
-611 TGFGDD
+611 GA
-617 VMKVGY
+617 GY
-623 FTGGIHVKSEEDV
+623 FMDGIHVGTEEIVAD
-636 EAADGKTD
+636 ADGKTD
-644 HKRALIESG
+644 HKSTLIESG
-653 IFVSGDATAE
+653 VFVSGNATTDA
-663 TNGAY
+663 NGAY

-696 KSDDTGRIIEY
+696 KYDDTGRIIEY

-735 DGKTNINSKSF
+735 DGKTNINSQSF

-800 GSNRFT
+800 GSNSYT
-806 KTVEKD
+806 KTVTDEN
-812 GVKTTYTIT
+812 GVKTTYTVT
-821 VEPGNLGEDMTLDK
+821 VEPGSLSESRALTE
-835 LAERYGVDGTAI
+835 LAERYGVDAAAI

-900 KDLQDGEILDVG
+900 KDLQDGEMLDVG
-912 GYQVTIST
+912 GYQVTLST
-920 SKDEIIEILHKVGE
+920 TKEEIIEILHKVGE

-1092 TASTYYKVTGTVAY
+1092 TASTYYKVSGTVAY
-1106 NQYKPED
+1106 NQYKLED
-1113 GKTKFTQEEAEALLK
+1113 STSELTKEQAEALLK
-1128 KLQEEGYADAS
+1128 KLQAEGYADAS
-1139 IVAFYS
+1139 IVTFYT
-1145 TEHSHMQTDENA
+1145 TEHEHQQTERNA
-1157 TYRIYLNKS
+1157 SYRIYLNKS
-1166 KLTSYGYLSYDSNTC
+1166 ELISYGYLSYDSNTC
-1181 TNAHNWNQPMYGLSN
+1181 TNAHNWNQAMYGLSN
-1196 RVFNPD
+1196 KYFNPD

-1293 AQQTTERTGEQGDG
+1293 AQQTTERTGEQVDG

-1365 TPETPDTPVSPEDP
+1365 TPDTPDTPASPEGP
-1379 TTPPVQDATPDAPA
+1379 TTPPVQDATPDEA
-1393 ETPVT
+1393 ETPAN
-1398 PENPA
+1398 PENPTNP
-1403 DSPVQDAT
+1403 SVQDAT
-1411 PDAAPAAAATATRLP
+1411 PDSTVAALP
-1426 QTGVNWIAA
+1426 KTGVNWTAA
-1435 LAMSL
+1435 LAMAL
-1440 SGLTLMAA
+1440 SGMALTVA

-1454 FRKSKH
+1454 FAKSKH

>member
-20 AAAPLTANAESSEN
+20 AATPLAANAETPEN
-34 AVDAQVPAAVDHAGT
+34 AVPVENKERS
-49 DTAADAPEA
+49 EA
-58 EAPEKK
+58 ETPAQQA
-64 SPPLVTI
+64 
-71 SSETTEAAAP
+71 SESANTAP
-81 VENQEGDRA
+81 VENQEHENA
-90 EGMLEDRETEDK
+90 EGILEDRETEDK

-107 VVYDERDITYN
+107 VEYTDREFTYN
-118 EDGTPKTEDAS
+118 EDGTVKSEESS
-129 GKVVQKEEDKT
+129 GAIVQKEMDKSTEAASGETAGEGKDSEGSAET
-140 PEEPGESETPK
+140 PEAGETTEEGKGIK
-151 APEEPGESETPKA
+151 APDADISEPVK
-164 PTEISSDET
+164 
-173 ITDIVGDAGKEI
+173 DAEGKII
-185 GTATKKETT
+185 GTASKEERT
-194 EQETTITPTGPDSE
+194 EQETTITPTSPDSE
-208 ELVDSTVN
+208 KLVDSTVN
-216 EDGSVTNRYETSH
+216 PDGSVTNRYETSH

-245 DTKEIFVTDGKGV
+245 DTKEIFVTDGKEV

-315 DIAKLIEADY
+315 DLAKLLEADY
-325 TKTENEDGSYT
+325 TKTENDDGSYT
-336 LTKTIKTAAGE
+336 LTKTIRTSAGE
-347 QTVYIKVTGNKASK
+347 QTVYITVTGNKATRT
-361 IVDTVLTV
+361 VDTVLNV
-369 DVKKGEHTET
+369 DVKKGEHSGTAD
-379 GEVKQDEVKLPNAT
+379 VKQDDVTLPNKT
-393 DSGLTFKDKDGNDID
+393 DKTLTFTDKNSNTFN
-408 VDLNELLKNEK
+408 VDLDELLQKPDK
-419 TETVNENGDKVIT
+419 TESTNAAGDKVIT
-432 VKDGNKT
+432 VKDGSKT
-439 YEIVYHETN
+439 YEIIYHETN
-448 EYTDAQVKDIGA
+448 EYTDAQVKDLSA
-460 DKLAD
+460 DELAG
-465 LLNSNPANGTFT
+465 LLNSNSANGEFI
-477 VKNGKVCKVVNG
+477 VKDGKVCKVVNG

-495 YDDAT
+495 YDDASQ
-500 KLLKKVQIS
+500 LLKKVQIS

-515 DNQLSKDNGTLEDAK
+515 DNQLSKDNGTLEDAE
-530 LRAKKDALQKAL
+530 LRAKKAALQKAL
-542 AEAIYACTGTT
+542 AEAIEACTGTK
-553 VDPSS
+553 VDPAS
-558 LSITDEDVSLPEGVD
+558 LTLTDEDVSFPKE
-573 NVVANRDK
+573 NISANKDV
-581 LKRTYIYT
+581 LNRTYVYT
-589 ASDGKQYTFT
+589 ASDGKKYTFT
-599 YKFAYDDTRNNI
+599 YNFVYNDKPSSVSGAGYK
-611 TGFGDD
+611 GA
-617 VMKVGY
+617 GY
-623 FTGGIHVKSEEDV
+623 FMDGIHVGTEEIVAD
-636 EAADGKTD
+636 ADGKTD
-644 HKRALIESG
+644 HKSTLIESG
-653 IFVSGDATAE
+653 VFVSGNATTDA
-663 TNGAY
+663 NGAY

-696 KSDDTGRIIEY
+696 KYDDTGRIIEY

-746 TRVTWEAWDL
+746 TRVTWEAWNL
-756 GEIRNEEQ
+756 GEIHNEEQ

-770 ISSGKDESGGLTYTI
+770 LSSGKDESGSLTYTI
-785 VDKKNNVTYDDLIRV
+785 VDKKNNVTYDDLVRV
-800 GSNRFT
+800 GSNSYT
-806 KTVEKD
+806 KTVTDEN

-821 VEPGNLGEDMTLDK
+821 VEPGSLSESRALTE
-835 LAERYGVDGTAI
+835 LAERYGVDAAAI

-1092 TASTYYKVTGTVAY
+1092 TASTYYKVSGTVAY
-1106 NQYKPED
+1106 NQYKPAD
-1113 GKTKFTQEEAEALLK
+1113 GTSDLTKEQAEALLK
-1128 KLQEEGYADAS
+1128 QLQAEGYADAS
-1139 IVAFYS
+1139 IVTFYT
-1145 TEHSHMQTDENA
+1145 TEHEHQQTERNA
-1157 TYRIYLNKS
+1157 SYRIYLNKS
-1166 KLTSYGYLSYDSNTC
+1166 ELISYGYLSYDSNTC
-1181 TNAHNWNQPMYGLSN
+1181 TNAHNWNQAMYGLSN
-1196 RVFNPD
+1196 KYFNPD

-1216 QVDDK
+1216 QVEDG

-1365 TPETPDTPVSPEDP
+1365 TPDTPDTPVSPEGP
-1379 TTPPVQDATPDAPA
+1379 TTPPVQDATPDDA

-1403 DSPVQDAT
+1403 NPSVQDAT
-1411 PDAAPAAAATATRLP
+1411 PDTVAALP
-1426 QTGVNWIAA
+1426 KTGVNWTAA
-1435 LAMSL
+1435 LAMAL
-1440 SGLTLMAA
+1440 SGMALTVA

-1454 FRKSKH
+1454 FAKSKH

>member
-20 AAAPLTANAESSEN
+20 AATPLAANAETPEN
-34 AVDAQVPAAVDHAGT
+34 AVPVENKERS
-49 DTAADAPEA
+49 EA
-58 EAPEKK
+58 ETPAQQA
-64 SPPLVTI
+64 
-71 SSETTEAAAP
+71 SESANTAP
-81 VENQEGDRA
+81 VENQEHENA
-90 EGMLEDRETEDK
+90 EGILEDRETEDK

-107 VVYDERDITYN
+107 VEYTDREFTYN
-118 EDGTPKTEDAS
+118 EDGTVKSEESS
-129 GKVVQKEEDKT
+129 GAIVQKEMDKSTEAASGETAGEGKDSEGSAET
-140 PEEPGESETPK
+140 PEAGETTEEGKGIK
-151 APEEPGESETPKA
+151 APDADISEPVK
-164 PTEISSDET
+164 
-173 ITDIVGDAGKEI
+173 DAEGKII
-185 GTATKKETT
+185 GTASKEERT
-194 EQETTITPTGPDSE
+194 EQETTITPTSPDSE
-208 ELVDSTVN
+208 KLVDSTVN
-216 EDGSVTNRYETSH
+216 PDGSVTNRYETSH

-245 DTKEIFVTDGKGV
+245 DTKEIFVTDGKEV

-315 DIAKLIEADY
+315 DLAKLLEADY
-325 TKTENEDGSYT
+325 TKTENDDGSYT
-336 LTKTIKTAAGE
+336 LTKTIRTSAGE
-347 QTVYIKVTGNKASK
+347 QTVYITVTGNKATRT
-361 IVDTVLTV
+361 VDTVLNV
-369 DVKKGEHTET
+369 DVKKGEHSGTAD
-379 GEVKQDEVKLPNAT
+379 VKQDDVTLPNKT
-393 DSGLTFKDKDGNDID
+393 DKTLTFTDKNSNTFN
-408 VDLNELLKNEK
+408 VDLDELLQKPDK
-419 TETVNENGDKVIT
+419 TESTNAAGDKVIT
-432 VKDGNKT
+432 VKDGSKT
-439 YEIVYHETN
+439 YEIIYHETN
-448 EYTDAQVKDIGA
+448 EYTDAQVKDLSA
-460 DKLAD
+460 DELAG
-465 LLNSNPANGTFT
+465 LLNSNSANGEFI
-477 VKNGKVCKVVNG
+477 VKDGKVCKVVNG

-495 YDDAT
+495 YDDASQ
-500 KLLKKVQIS
+500 LLKKVQIS

-515 DNQLSKDNGTLEDAK
+515 DNQLSKDNGTLEDAE
-530 LRAKKDALQKAL
+530 LRAKKAALQKAL
-542 AEAIYACTGTT
+542 AEAIEACTGTK
-553 VDPSS
+553 VDPAS
-558 LSITDEDVSLPEGVD
+558 LTLTDEDVSFPKE
-573 NVVANRDK
+573 NISANKDV
-581 LKRTYIYT
+581 LNRTYVYT
-589 ASDGKQYTFT
+589 ASDGKKYTFT
-599 YKFAYDDTRNNI
+599 YNFVYNDKPSSVSGAGYK
-611 TGFGDD
+611 GA
-617 VMKVGY
+617 GY
-623 FTGGIHVKSEEDV
+623 FMDGIHVGTEEIVAD
-636 EAADGKTD
+636 ADGKTD
-644 HKRALIESG
+644 HKSTLIESG
-653 IFVSGDATAE
+653 VFVSGNATTDA
-663 TNGAY
+663 NGAY

-696 KSDDTGRIIEY
+696 KYDDTGRIIEY

-756 GEIRNEEQ
+756 GEIRNEKQ

-770 ISSGKDESGGLTYTI
+770 ISSGKDESGSLTYTI

-800 GSNRFT
+800 GSNSYT
-806 KTVEKD
+806 KTVTDEN
-812 GVKTTYTIT
+812 GVKTTYTVT
-821 VEPGNLGEDMTLDK
+821 VEPGSLSESRALTE
-835 LAERYGVDGTAI
+835 LAERYGVDAAAI

-886 ADQAELLEK
+886 ADQADLLEK

-900 KDLQDGEILDVG
+900 KDLLDGEILDVG

-953 KAEADA
+953 KSEADA

-1092 TASTYYKVTGTVAY
+1092 TASTYYKVSGTVAY
-1106 NQYKPED
+1106 NQYKLED
-1113 GKTKFTQEEAEALLK
+1113 GTSKLTKEQAEALLK
-1128 KLQEEGYADAS
+1128 KLQAEGYADAS
-1139 IVAFYS
+1139 IVTFYT
-1145 TEHSHMQTDENA
+1145 TEHEHQQTEKNA
-1157 TYRIYLNKS
+1157 SYRIYLNKS
-1166 KLTSYGYLSYDSNTC
+1166 ELISYGYLSYDSNTC
-1181 TNAHNWNQPMYGLSN
+1181 TNAHNWNQAMYGLSN
-1196 RVFNPD
+1196 QYFNPD

-1216 QVDDK
+1216 QVEDG

-1259 SGVSGRY
+1259 SEVSGRY

-1365 TPETPDTPVSPEDP
+1365 TPETPDTPASPEGP
-1379 TTPPVQDATPDAPA
+1379 TTPPVQDATPDDA

-1403 DSPVQDAT
+1403 NPSVQDAT
-1411 PDAAPAAAATATRLP
+1411 PDTVAALP
-1426 QTGVNWIAA
+1426 KTGVNWTAA
-1435 LAMSL
+1435 LAMAL
-1440 SGLTLMAA
+1440 SGMALTVA

-1454 FRKSKH
+1454 FAKSKH

>member
-20 AAAPLTANAESSEN
+20 AATPLAANAETPEN
-34 AVDAQVPAAVDHAGT
+34 AVPVENKERS
-49 DTAADAPEA
+49 EA
-58 EAPEKK
+58 ETPAQQA
-64 SPPLVTI
+64 
-71 SSETTEAAAP
+71 SESANTAP
-81 VENQEGDRA
+81 VENQEHKNA
-90 EGMLEDRETEDK
+90 EGILEDRETEDK

-107 VVYDERDITYN
+107 VEYTDREFTYN
-118 EDGTPKTEDAS
+118 EDGTVKSEESS
-129 GKVVQKEEDKT
+129 GAIVQKEMDKSTEAASGETAGEGKDSEGSAET
-140 PEEPGESETPK
+140 PEAGETTEEGKGIK
-151 APEEPGESETPKA
+151 APDADISEPVK
-164 PTEISSDET
+164 
-173 ITDIVGDAGKEI
+173 DAEGKII
-185 GTATKKETT
+185 GTASKEERT
-194 EQETTITPTGPDSE
+194 EQETTITPTSPDSE
-208 ELVDSTVN
+208 KLVDSTVN
-216 EDGSVTNRYETSH
+216 PDGSVTNRYETSH

-245 DTKEIFVTDGKGV
+245 DTKEIFVTDGKEV
-258 DLKQELGKD
+258 DLKQELGAD

-315 DIAKLIEADY
+315 DLAKLLEADY
-325 TKTENEDGSYT
+325 TKTENDDGSYT
-336 LTKTIKTAAGE
+336 LTKSIRTSAGE
-347 QTVYIKVTGNKASK
+347 QTVYITVTGNKATRT
-361 IVDTVLTV
+361 VDTTLKV
-369 DVKKGEHTET
+369 DVKKSEHSGTAD
-379 GEVKQDEVKLPNAT
+379 VKQDDVTLPNKT
-393 DSGLTFKDKDGNDID
+393 DKTLTFTDKDNNTFS
-408 VDLNELLKNEK
+408 VDLDELLQKQDK
-419 TETVNENGDKVIT
+419 TESTNAAGDKVIT
-432 VKDGNKT
+432 VKDGSKT

-448 EYTDAQVKDIGA
+448 EYTDAQVKDLSA
-460 DKLAD
+460 DELAG
-465 LLNSNPANGTFT
+465 LLNSNSANGEFI
-477 VKNGKVCKVVNG
+477 VKDGKVCKVVNG

-495 YDDAT
+495 YNDAT
-500 KLLKKVQIS
+500 QLLKKVQIS

-515 DNQLSKDNGTLEDAK
+515 DNQLSKDNGTLEDAE
-530 LRAKKDALQKAL
+530 LRAKKAALQKAL
-542 AEAIYACTGTT
+542 AEAIEACTGTK
-553 VDPSS
+553 VDPAS
-558 LSITDEDVSLPEGVD
+558 LTLTDEDVSFPKE
-573 NVVANRDK
+573 NISANKDV
-581 LKRTYIYT
+581 LNRTYVYT
-589 ASDGKQYTFT
+589 ASDGKKYTFT
-599 YKFAYDDTRNNI
+599 YNFVYNDKPSSVSGAGYK
-611 TGFGDD
+611 GA
-617 VMKVGY
+617 GY
-623 FTGGIHVKSEEDV
+623 FMDGIHVGTEEIVAD
-636 EAADGKTD
+636 ADGKTD
-644 HKRALIESG
+644 HKSTLIESG
-653 IFVSGDATAE
+653 VFVSGNATTDA
-663 TNGAY
+663 NGAY

-696 KSDDTGRIIEY
+696 KYDDTGRIIEY
-707 QTTDGKTI
+707 QTIDGKTI

-721 VEVPDSNLPSYAPV
+721 VKVPDSNLPSYAPV
-735 DGKTNINSKSF
+735 DGKTNINSQSF

-800 GSNRFT
+800 GSNSYT
-806 KTVEKD
+806 KTVTDEN

-821 VEPGNLGEDMTLDK
+821 VEPGSLSESRALTE
-835 LAERYGVDGTAI
+835 LAERYGVDAAAI

-854 SFTRDGKQYQV
+854 SFTKDGKQYQV

-981 GKPDTGIFATK
+981 GRPDTGIFATK

-1092 TASTYYKVTGTVAY
+1092 TASTYYKVSGTVAY
-1106 NQYKPED
+1106 NQYKLED
-1113 GKTKFTQEEAEALLK
+1113 GTSKLTKEQAEALLK
-1128 KLQEEGYADAS
+1128 KLQAEGYADAS
-1139 IVAFYS
+1139 IVTFYT
-1145 TEHSHMQTDENA
+1145 TEHEHQQTERNA
-1157 TYRIYLNKS
+1157 SYRIYLNKS
-1166 KLTSYGYLSYDSNTC
+1166 ELISYGYLSYDSNTC
-1181 TNAHNWNQPMYGLSN
+1181 TNAHNWNQAMYGLSN
-1196 RVFNPD
+1196 KYFNPD

-1216 QVDDK
+1216 QVEDG

-1293 AQQTTERTGEQGDG
+1293 AQQTTERTGEQVDG

-1365 TPETPDTPVSPEDP
+1365 TPDTPDTPDTPVSPDEAETPANPENPTDP
-1379 TTPPVQDATPDAPA
+1379 SVQDATPDS
-1393 ETPVT
+1393 TV
-1398 PENPA
+1398 
-1403 DSPVQDAT
+1403 
-1411 PDAAPAAAATATRLP
+1411 AALP
-1426 QTGVNWIAA
+1426 KTGVNWMAA
-1435 LAMSL
+1435 LAMAL
-1440 SGLTLMAA
+1440 SGMALTVA

-1454 FRKSKH
+1454 FAKSKH

>member
-20 AAAPLTANAESSEN
+20 AATPLAANAETPEN
-34 AVDAQVPAAVDHAGT
+34 AVPVENKERS
-49 DTAADAPEA
+49 EA
-58 EAPEKK
+58 ETPAQQA
-64 SPPLVTI
+64 
-71 SSETTEAAAP
+71 SESANTAP
-81 VENQEGDRA
+81 VENQEHENA
-90 EGMLEDRETEDK
+90 EGILEDRETEDK

-107 VVYDERDITYN
+107 VEYTDREFTYN
-118 EDGTPKTEDAS
+118 EDGTVKSEESS
-129 GKVVQKEEDKT
+129 GAIVQKEMDKSTEAASGETAGEGKDSEGSAET
-140 PEEPGESETPK
+140 PEAGETTEEGKGIK
-151 APEEPGESETPKA
+151 APDADISEPVK
-164 PTEISSDET
+164 
-173 ITDIVGDAGKEI
+173 DAEGKII
-185 GTATKKETT
+185 GTASKEERT
-194 EQETTITPTGPDSE
+194 EQETTITPTSPDSE
-208 ELVDSTVN
+208 KLVDSTVN
-216 EDGSVTNRYETSH
+216 PDGSVTNRYETSH

-245 DTKEIFVTDGKGV
+245 DTKEIFVTDGKEV

-315 DIAKLIEADY
+315 DLAKLLEADY
-325 TKTENEDGSYT
+325 TKTENDDGSYT
-336 LTKTIKTAAGE
+336 LTKSIRTSAGE
-347 QTVYIKVTGNKASK
+347 QTVYITVTGNKATRT
-361 IVDTVLTV
+361 VDTTLKV
-369 DVKKGEHTET
+369 DVKKSEHSGTAD
-379 GEVKQDEVKLPNAT
+379 VKQDDVTLPNKT
-393 DSGLTFKDKDGNDID
+393 DKTLTFTDKDNNTFS
-408 VDLNELLKNEK
+408 VDLDELLQKQDK
-419 TETVNENGDKVIT
+419 TESTNAAGDKVIT
-432 VKDGNKT
+432 VKDGSKT

-448 EYTDAQVKDIGA
+448 EYTDAQVKDLSA
-460 DKLAD
+460 DELAG
-465 LLNSNPANGTFT
+465 LLNSNSANGEFI
-477 VKNGKVCKVVNG
+477 VKDGKVCKVVNG

-495 YDDAT
+495 YNDAT
-500 KLLKKVQIS
+500 QLLKKVQIS

-515 DNQLSKDNGTLEDAK
+515 DNQLSKDNGTLEDAE
-530 LRAKKDALQKAL
+530 LRAKKAALQKAL
-542 AEAIYACTGTT
+542 AEAIEACTGTK
-553 VDPSS
+553 VDPAS
-558 LSITDEDVSLPEGVD
+558 LTLTDEDVSFPKE
-573 NVVANRDK
+573 NISANKDV
-581 LKRTYIYT
+581 LNRTYVYT
-589 ASDGKQYTFT
+589 ASDGKKYTFT
-599 YKFAYDDTRNNI
+599 YNFVYNDKPSSVSGAGYK
-611 TGFGDD
+611 GA
-617 VMKVGY
+617 GY
-623 FTGGIHVKSEEDV
+623 FMDGIHVGTEEIVAD
-636 EAADGKTD
+636 ADGKTD
-644 HKRALIESG
+644 HKSTLIESG
-653 IFVSGDATAE
+653 VFVSGNATTDA
-663 TNGAY
+663 NGAY

-696 KSDDTGRIIEY
+696 KYDDTGRIIEY
-707 QTTDGKTI
+707 QTIDGKTI

-735 DGKTNINSKSF
+735 DGKTNINSQSF

-800 GSNRFT
+800 GSNSYT
-806 KTVEKD
+806 KTVTDEN
-812 GVKTTYTIT
+812 GVKTTYTVT
-821 VEPGNLGEDMTLDK
+821 VEPGSLSESRALTE
-835 LAERYGVDGTAI
+835 LAERYGVDAAAI

-886 ADQAELLEK
+886 ADQADLLEK

-900 KDLQDGEILDVG
+900 EDLQDGEILDVG

-981 GKPDTGIFATK
+981 GRPDTGIFATK

-1092 TASTYYKVTGTVAY
+1092 TASTYYKVSGTVAY
-1106 NQYKPED
+1106 NQYKLED
-1113 GKTKFTQEEAEALLK
+1113 STSELTKEQAEALLK
-1128 KLQEEGYADAS
+1128 QLQAEGYADAS
-1139 IVAFYS
+1139 IVTFYT
-1145 TEHSHMQTDENA
+1145 TEHEHQQTEKNA
-1157 TYRIYLNKS
+1157 SYRIYLNKS
-1166 KLTSYGYLSYDSNTC
+1166 ELISYGYLSYDSNTC
-1181 TNAHNWNQPMYGLSN
+1181 TNAHNWNQAMYGLSN
-1196 RVFNPD
+1196 QYFNRD

-1216 QVDDK
+1216 QVEDG

-1259 SGVSGRY
+1259 SEVSGRY

-1365 TPETPDTPVSPEDP
+1365 TPETPDTPVSPEGP
-1379 TTPPVQDATPDAPA
+1379 TTPPVQDATPDDA

-1403 DSPVQDAT
+1403 NPSVQDAT
-1411 PDAAPAAAATATRLP
+1411 PDTVAALP
-1426 QTGVNWIAA
+1426 KTGVNWTAA
-1435 LAMSL
+1435 LAMAL
-1440 SGLTLMAA
+1440 SGMALTVA

-1454 FRKSKH
+1454 FAKSKH